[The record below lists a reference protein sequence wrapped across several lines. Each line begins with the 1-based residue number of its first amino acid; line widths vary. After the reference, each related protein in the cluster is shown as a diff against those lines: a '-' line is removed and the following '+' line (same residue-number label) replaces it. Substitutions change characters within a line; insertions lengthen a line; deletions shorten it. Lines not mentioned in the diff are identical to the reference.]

1 MILQKLEIHN
11 IASIEDAAID
21 FEAQPLADSEVFLI
35 TGKTGAGKSTL
46 LDAICLALYASTPRL
61 ENTSMQGEMRDNE
74 KDIKIKDPVQ
84 LMRRNTGEAFVRL
97 TFIGSNGVHYEAQW
111 SVARARNKVTGKI
124 QNKKWALRNLD
135 TDFTY
140 AKDKE
145 IREEIALAIGL
156 DFKQFCR
163 TTLLAQGEFTRFLN
177 SKDDEKAEILEKITG
192 VDAYSRIGAKIFE
205 QTVEKKKVWEDSQQK
220 IEGIQIL
227 NDEEIAQ
234 KNNQLQQLDEQSQQL
249 KNTLEKEQK
258 KLRWIQQEQ
267 DFRQRKEQAKEDLAH
282 VKAIA
287 ESDETQQQE
296 QTIALWNHTI
306 EARAKM
312 NEAASCAKTIL
323 QQEAQLQSLEQTFRQ
338 IQGAQSY
345 ELQQEQTIALS
356 IRNIDDY
363 LAQEA
368 SKVHLYENAQTLNTL
383 INSYL
388 KNKKDAEN
396 NLQYANQIKK
406 ELSTQYQPM
415 LEKSKTML
423 EECQKTYN
431 QQVINVQEA
440 EAELEQLH
448 LPQLR
453 QQQEALKTLLND
465 IQTAKNLLELLH
477 EEQNRHTLSQ
487 ENLVQLQ
494 NSIQEKE
501 KQLQVLKQESHDAE
515 IQKNALQ
522 LAYEKQRES
531 INKWA
536 KSIRMKLQIG
546 DTCPVCQQRIEATLP
561 HEDNIDALVI
571 EAEKLY
577 KDAEDKYNK
586 ILKDQNA
593 QDSDIKALKN
603 SLANEQ
609 KVFAK
614 CCESLAKATQKAQ
627 EAAKKIPE
635 GENGEAQT
643 RANLE
648 KVSAQIAEA
657 EAKEKEAKKLRTLK
671 DQKLQAYEQQRNEM
685 LAAQQ
690 KVDNAKHNIELFE
703 AQISLQTKDSEKA
716 QNDIQT
722 LIGEA
727 EKLSWK
733 NDWHTMLTEFG
744 KEVEEGA
751 SAYKMNTEKQ
761 QKLVADLKQFEEGNK
776 NLTAALDVIIK
787 LMPTWGTPSKEPL
800 VLKRIPKVLT
810 RASELQSQMTAAL
823 QQISAAKE
831 KEEDTKKWLKEFMEK
846 KQEMLKDFTEKEQ
859 EILLDENLLLQL
871 DTLQQSDIAEKTEA
885 INSIKQQLVSK
896 QTVWDELEK
905 AYQLHT
911 GEYEALFDEEEEM
924 TEKEK
929 MPIEEKMSEE
939 ESLDTRISTSIAS
952 LEAQLS
958 ELSNQRGGIIR
969 DLEIDRTNKA
979 KVGSLLQESAQ
990 KKADFEKWSRLNQLL
1005 GDATGNKFR
1014 RIAQSYVLASLIHS
1028 ANGYMRTL
1036 SDRYILKVVP
1046 GTFVIS
1052 LEDAYQ
1058 GYVSR
1063 AASTLSGGESFLV
1076 SLSLALALSDIG
1088 TQLSVDTLFI
1098 DEGFGT
1104 LSGEPLQHAVNTLR
1118 SLHSKSGRHVG
1129 IISHVEEL
1137 KERIPVQI
1145 RVNQE
1150 GNNSSSTIEIVG

>member
-1 MILQKLEIHN
+1 MILQQLQIHN
-11 IASIEDAAID
+11 IASIEDATID

-97 TFIGSNGVHYEAQW
+97 TFIGSNDVHYEAQW

-140 AKDKE
+140 TKDKE

-205 QTVEKKKVWEDSQQK
+205 QTVEKKKIWEDSQQK

-234 KNNQLQQLDEQSQQL
+234 KSNQLQQLDEQSQQI

-258 KLRWIQQEQ
+258 KLRWLQREQ

-282 VKAIA
+282 VKSIA

-356 IRNIDDY
+356 IKSIDDY

-368 SKVHLYENAQTLNTL
+368 PKVHLYENAQTLNTL
-383 INSYL
+383 IESFL
-388 KNKKDAEN
+388 KNKKDAAN

-406 ELSTQYQPM
+406 ELSTQYLPK

-431 QQVINVQEA
+431 QQVIKAQEA
-440 EAELEQLH
+440 ETELEHLH

-465 IQTAKNLLELLH
+465 IQAAKNLLELLH
-477 EEQNRHTLSQ
+477 EEQNRHVLSK

-501 KQLQVLKQESHDAE
+501 KQLQVLTQESHDAE
-515 IQKNALQ
+515 IRKNALQ

-546 DTCPVCQQRIEATLP
+546 DTCPVCQQRIENTLP
-561 HEDNIDALVI
+561 HEDNIDALVV

-577 KDAEDKYNK
+577 KDAENEYNK
-586 ILKDQNA
+586 ILTSQNA
-593 QDSDIKALKN
+593 LDADIKALKN

-635 GENGEAQT
+635 GENETQT
-643 RANLE
+643 LATLE

-657 EAKEKEAKKLRTLK
+657 EVKEKEAKKLRTLR
-671 DQKLQAYEQQRNEM
+671 DQKLQEYEVLRNEM
-685 LAAQQ
+685 LAVQQ
-690 KVDNAKHNIELFE
+690 KVNDTQHRIELVE

-744 KEVEEGA
+744 KEVEDGA
-751 SAYKMNTEKQ
+751 ITYKMNTEKQ
-761 QKLVADLKQFEEGNK
+761 QKLAAELKQFEEGNK
-776 NLTAALDVIIK
+776 NLAAVLDAIVK

-800 VLKRIPKVLT
+800 MLKRIPKVLT
-810 RASELQSQMTAAL
+810 RASELQSQITAAL
-823 QQISAAKE
+823 QQMNAAKE

-846 KQEMLKDFTEKEQ
+846 KQEMLKDFSDKEQ

-871 DTLQQSDIAEKTEA
+871 DTFQQCDIAEKTEA
-885 INSIKQQLVSK
+885 INRIKQQLVSK

-911 GEYEALFDEEEEM
+911 GEYEALFDED
-924 TEKEK
+924 EK
-929 MPIEEKMSEE
+929 MPIGEKMSEE

-958 ELSNQRGGIIR
+958 ELGNQRGGIIR
-969 DLEIDRTNKA
+969 DLEIDRSNKA

-1104 LSGEPLQHAVNTLR
+1104 LSGEPLQHAINTLR

>member
-1 MILQKLEIHN
+1 MILQKLQIHN
-11 IASIEDAAID
+11 IASIEDATID

-97 TFIGSNGVHYEAQW
+97 TFIGSNDVHYEAQW

-205 QTVEKKKVWEDSQQK
+205 QTVKKKKIWEDSQQK

-234 KNNQLQQLDEQSQQL
+234 KNNQLQQLDEQSQQI

-258 KLRWIQQEQ
+258 KLRWLQREQ

-356 IRNIDDY
+356 IKSIDDY

-368 SKVHLYENAQTLNTL
+368 PKVHLYENAQTLNTL
-383 INSYL
+383 IESFL
-388 KNKKDAEN
+388 KNKKDAAN

-406 ELSTQYQPM
+406 ELSTQYQPK
-415 LEKSKTML
+415 LENAKTML

-431 QQVINVQEA
+431 QQVIKAQEA
-440 EAELEQLH
+440 ETELEHLH

-465 IQTAKNLLELLH
+465 IQAAKNLLELLH
-477 EEQNRHTLSQ
+477 EEQNRHVLSK

-501 KQLQVLKQESHDAE
+501 KQLQVLTQESHDAE
-515 IQKNALQ
+515 IRKNALQ

-536 KSIRMKLQIG
+536 KSIRIKLQIG
-546 DTCPVCQQRIEATLP
+546 DTCPVCQQRIENTLP
-561 HEDNIDALVI
+561 HEDNIDALVV

-577 KDAEDKYNK
+577 KDAENEYNK
-586 ILKDQNA
+586 ILTSQNA
-593 QDSDIKALKN
+593 LDADIKALKN

-614 CCESLAKATQKAQ
+614 CSESLAKATQKAQ

-635 GENGEAQT
+635 GENETQT
-643 RANLE
+643 LATLE

-657 EAKEKEAKKLRTLK
+657 EVKEKEAKKLRTLR
-671 DQKLQAYEQQRNEM
+671 DQKLQEYEVLRNGM

-690 KVDNAKHNIELFE
+690 KVNDTQHRIELVE

-727 EKLSWK
+727 KKLSWK

-744 KEVEEGA
+744 KEVEDGA
-751 SAYKMNTEKQ
+751 ITYKMNTEKQ
-761 QKLVADLKQFEEGNK
+761 QKLAAELKQFEEGNK
-776 NLTAALDVIIK
+776 NLAAVLDAIVK

-800 VLKRIPKVLT
+800 MLKRIPKVLT

-823 QQISAAKE
+823 QQMNAAKE

-846 KQEMLKDFTEKEQ
+846 KQELLKDFSDKEQ

-871 DTLQQSDIAEKTEA
+871 DTFQQCDIAEKTEA
-885 INSIKQQLVSK
+885 INRIKQQLVSK

-911 GEYEALFDEEEEM
+911 GEYEALFDED
-924 TEKEK
+924 EK
-929 MPIEEKMSEE
+929 ISEE
-939 ESLDTRISTSIAS
+939 ESLDTRISTCIAS

-958 ELSNQRGGIIR
+958 ELGNQRGGIIR
-969 DLEIDRTNKA
+969 DLEIDRSNKA

>member
-11 IASIEDAAID
+11 IASIEDATID

-97 TFIGSNGVHYEAQW
+97 TFTGSNGVHYEAQW

-205 QTVEKKKVWEDSQQK
+205 QTVEKKKIWEDSQQK

-234 KNNQLQQLDEQSQQL
+234 KNNQLQQLDEQSQQI

-258 KLRWIQQEQ
+258 KLRWLQREQ

-282 VKAIA
+282 VKTIA

-323 QQEAQLQSLEQTFRQ
+323 QQENQLQSLEQTFRQ

-368 SKVHLYENAQTLNTL
+368 PKVNLYENAQALNTL

-406 ELSTQYQPM
+406 ELNTQYQPK
-415 LEKSKTML
+415 LEKAKTML

-453 QQQEALKTLLND
+453 QQQESLKTLLND

-477 EEQNRHTLSQ
+477 EEQNRHVLSQ

-501 KQLQVLKQESHDAE
+501 KLLLVLKQESHDAE
-515 IQKNALQ
+515 IRKNALQ

-536 KSIRMKLQIG
+536 KSIRIKLQIG
-546 DTCPVCQQRIEATLP
+546 DTCPVCQQRIESTLP
-561 HEDNIDALVI
+561 HEDNIDALVV

-577 KDAEDKYNK
+577 KDAENEYNK
-586 ILKDQNA
+586 ILTSQNA
-593 QDSDIKALKN
+593 IDSDIKALKN

-635 GENGEAQT
+635 GENETQT
-643 RANLE
+643 LATLE

-657 EAKEKEAKKLRTLK
+657 EVKEKEAKKLRTLR
-671 DQKLQAYEQQRNEM
+671 DQKLQEYEVLRNGM

-690 KVDNAKHNIELFE
+690 KVNDTQHRIELVE

-744 KEVEEGA
+744 KEVEDGA
-751 SAYKMNTEKQ
+751 ITYKMNTEKQ
-761 QKLVADLKQFEEGNK
+761 QKLAAELKQFEEGNK
-776 NLTAALDVIIK
+776 NLAAVLDAIVK

-800 VLKRIPKVLT
+800 MLKRIPKVLT
-810 RASELQSQMTAAL
+810 RASELQSQITAAL
-823 QQISAAKE
+823 QQMNAAKE

-846 KQEMLKDFTEKEQ
+846 KQEMLKDFSDKEQ

-871 DTLQQSDIAEKTEA
+871 DTFQQCDIAEKTEA
-885 INSIKQQLVSK
+885 INRIKQQLVSK

-911 GEYEALFDEEEEM
+911 GEYEALFDED
-924 TEKEK
+924 EK
-929 MPIEEKMSEE
+929 MPIGEKMSEE

-952 LEAQLS
+952 LEAQIS
-958 ELSNQRGGIIR
+958 ELGNQRGGIIR
-969 DLEIDRTNKA
+969 DLEIDRSNKA

>member
-1 MILQKLEIHN
+1 MILQQLQIHN
-11 IASIEDAAID
+11 IASIEDATID

-97 TFIGSNGVHYEAQW
+97 TFTGSNGVHYEAQW

-140 AKDKE
+140 TKDKE

-205 QTVEKKKVWEDSQQK
+205 QTVEKKKIWEDSQQK

-234 KNNQLQQLDEQSQQL
+234 KSNQLQQLDEQSQQI

-258 KLRWIQQEQ
+258 KLRWLQREQ

-282 VKAIA
+282 VKSIA

-356 IRNIDDY
+356 IRNIDDN

-368 SKVHLYENAQTLNTL
+368 PKVNLYENAQTLNTL

-406 ELSTQYQPM
+406 ELSTQYQPK
-415 LEKSKTML
+415 LENAKTML

-431 QQVINVQEA
+431 QQVIKAQEA
-440 EAELEQLH
+440 ETELEHLH

-465 IQTAKNLLELLH
+465 IQAAKNLLELLH
-477 EEQNRHTLSQ
+477 EEQNRHVLSK

-501 KQLQVLKQESHDAE
+501 KQLLVLKQESHDAE
-515 IQKNALQ
+515 IRKNALQ

-546 DTCPVCQQRIEATLP
+546 DTCPVCQQRIENTLP
-561 HEDNIDALVI
+561 HEDNIDALVV

-577 KDAEDKYNK
+577 KDAENEYNK
-586 ILKDQNA
+586 ILTSQNA
-593 QDSDIKALKN
+593 LDADIKALKN

-614 CCESLAKATQKAQ
+614 CSESLAKATQKAQ

-635 GENGEAQT
+635 GENETQT
-643 RANLE
+643 LATLE

-657 EAKEKEAKKLRTLK
+657 EAKEKEAKKLRTLR
-671 DQKLQAYEQQRNEM
+671 DQKLQEYEVQRNGM

-690 KVDNAKHNIELFE
+690 KVDDTQHRIEVIE
-703 AQISLQTKDSEKA
+703 AQISLQNKTSEKA
-716 QNDIQT
+716 LQDIHL

-727 EKLSWK
+727 GNLSWQ

-744 KEVEEGA
+744 KEVEDGA
-751 SAYKMNTEKQ
+751 ITYKMNTENQ
-761 QKLVADLKQFEEGNK
+761 QKLAAELKQFEEGNK
-776 NLTAALDVIIK
+776 NLAAALDAIIK

-800 VLKRIPKVLT
+800 MLKRIPKVLT
-810 RASELQSQMTAAL
+810 RASELQSQITAAL
-823 QQISAAKE
+823 QQMNAAKE

-846 KQEMLKDFTEKEQ
+846 KQEMLKDFSDKEQ
-859 EILLDENLLLQL
+859 ETLLDENLLLQL
-871 DTLQQSDIAEKTEA
+871 DTFQQCDIAEKTEA
-885 INSIKQQLVSK
+885 INRIKQQLVSK

-911 GEYEALFDEEEEM
+911 GEYEALFDEEE
-924 TEKEK
+924 K
-929 MPIEEKMSEE
+929 MPIGEKMSEE

-958 ELSNQRGGIIR
+958 ELGNQRGGIIR
-969 DLEIDRTNKA
+969 DLEIDRSNKA

-1104 LSGEPLQHAVNTLR
+1104 LSGEPLQHAINTLR

-1150 GNNSSSTIEIVG
+1150 GNNSSSNIEIVG

>member
-11 IASIEDAAID
+11 IASIEDATID

-205 QTVEKKKVWEDSQQK
+205 QTVEKKKIWEDSQQK

-258 KLRWIQQEQ
+258 KLRWIQQEK

-356 IRNIDDY
+356 IRNIDDN

-368 SKVHLYENAQTLNTL
+368 PKVNLYENAQTLNTL

-406 ELSTQYQPM
+406 ELSTQYQPK
-415 LEKSKTML
+415 LENAKTML

-431 QQVINVQEA
+431 QQVIKAQEA
-440 EAELEQLH
+440 ETELEHLH
-448 LPQLR
+448 LPQLS

-465 IQTAKNLLELLH
+465 IQAAKNLLELLH
-477 EEQNRHTLSQ
+477 EEQNRHVLSK

-501 KQLQVLKQESHDAE
+501 KQLQVLTQESHDAE

-536 KSIRMKLQIG
+536 KSIRIKLQIG
-546 DTCPVCQQRIEATLP
+546 DTCPVCQQRIENTLP
-561 HEDNIDALVI
+561 HEDNIDALVV

-577 KDAEDKYNK
+577 KDAENEYNK
-586 ILKDQNA
+586 ILTSQNA
-593 QDSDIKALKN
+593 LDADIKALKN

-635 GENGEAQT
+635 GENETQT
-643 RANLE
+643 LATLE

-657 EAKEKEAKKLRTLK
+657 EVKEKEAKKLRTLR
-671 DQKLQAYEQQRNEM
+671 DQKLQEYEVLRNEM
-685 LAAQQ
+685 LAVQQ
-690 KVDNAKHNIELFE
+690 KVNDTQHRIELVE

-744 KEVEEGA
+744 KEVEDGA
-751 SAYKMNTEKQ
+751 ITYKMNTEKQ
-761 QKLVADLKQFEEGNK
+761 QKLAAELKQFEEGNK
-776 NLTAALDVIIK
+776 NLAAVLDAIVK

-800 VLKRIPKVLT
+800 MLKRIPKVLT
-810 RASELQSQMTAAL
+810 RASELQSQITAAL
-823 QQISAAKE
+823 QQMNAAKE

-846 KQEMLKDFTEKEQ
+846 KQEMLKDFSDKEQ

-871 DTLQQSDIAEKTEA
+871 DTFQQCDIAEKTEA
-885 INSIKQQLVSK
+885 INRIKQQLVSK

-911 GEYEALFDEEEEM
+911 GEYEALFDED
-924 TEKEK
+924 EK
-929 MPIEEKMSEE
+929 MPIGEKMSEE

-958 ELSNQRGGIIR
+958 ELGNQRGGIIR
-969 DLEIDRTNKA
+969 DLEIDRSNKA

-1088 TQLSVDTLFI
+1088 PQLSVDTLFI

-1104 LSGEPLQHAVNTLR
+1104 LSGEPLQHAINTLR

>member
-11 IASIEDAAID
+11 IASIEDATID

-97 TFIGSNGVHYEAQW
+97 TFTGSNGVHYEAQW

-205 QTVEKKKVWEDSQQK
+205 QTVEKKKIWEDSQQK

-234 KNNQLQQLDEQSQQL
+234 KSNQLQQLDEQSQQI

-258 KLRWIQQEQ
+258 KLRWLQQEQ

-323 QQEAQLQSLEQTFRQ
+323 QQEAQLQSLKQTFRQ

-356 IRNIDDY
+356 IKKIDDY

-368 SKVHLYENAQTLNTL
+368 PKVHLYENAQTLNTL
-383 INSYL
+383 IESFL
-388 KNKKDAEN
+388 KNKKDAAN

-406 ELSTQYQPM
+406 ELSTQYLPK
-415 LEKSKTML
+415 LENAKTML

-453 QQQEALKTLLND
+453 QQQESLKTLLND

-477 EEQNRHTLSQ
+477 EEQNRHVLSK

-501 KQLQVLKQESHDAE
+501 KQLQVLTQESHDAE
-515 IQKNALQ
+515 IRKNALQ

-536 KSIRMKLQIG
+536 KSIRIKLQIG
-546 DTCPVCQQRIEATLP
+546 DTCPVCQQRIESTLP

-577 KDAEDKYNK
+577 KDAENEYNK
-586 ILKDQNA
+586 ILTSQNA
-593 QDSDIKALKN
+593 IDSDIKALKN

-635 GENGEAQT
+635 GENETQT
-643 RANLE
+643 LATLE

-657 EAKEKEAKKLRTLK
+657 EVKEKEAKKLRTLR
-671 DQKLQAYEQQRNEM
+671 DQKLQEYEVLRNGM

-690 KVDNAKHNIELFE
+690 KVNDTQHRIELVE

-744 KEVEEGA
+744 KEVEDGA
-751 SAYKMNTEKQ
+751 ITYKMNTEKQ
-761 QKLVADLKQFEEGNK
+761 QKLAAELKQFEEGNK
-776 NLTAALDVIIK
+776 NLAAVQDAIVK

-800 VLKRIPKVLT
+800 MLKRIPKVLT
-810 RASELQSQMTAAL
+810 RASELQSQITAAL
-823 QQISAAKE
+823 QQMNAAKE

-846 KQEMLKDFTEKEQ
+846 KQEMLKDFSDKEQ

-871 DTLQQSDIAEKTEA
+871 DTLQQCDIAEKTEA
-885 INSIKQQLVSK
+885 INRIKQQLVSK

-911 GEYEALFDEEEEM
+911 GEYEALFDED
-924 TEKEK
+924 EK
-929 MPIEEKMSEE
+929 ISEE

-958 ELSNQRGGIIR
+958 ELGNQRGGIIR
-969 DLEIDRTNKA
+969 DLEIDRSNKT

>member
-1 MILQKLEIHN
+1 MILQQLQIHN
-11 IASIEDAAID
+11 IASIEDATID

-97 TFIGSNGVHYEAQW
+97 TFIGSNDVHYEAQW

-205 QTVEKKKVWEDSQQK
+205 QTVEKKKIWEDSQQK

-249 KNTLEKEQK
+249 KTTLEKEQK
-258 KLRWIQQEQ
+258 KLRWLQQEQ

-323 QQEAQLQSLEQTFRQ
+323 QQEAQLQSLKQTFRQ

-356 IRNIDDY
+356 IKNIDDY

-368 SKVHLYENAQTLNTL
+368 PKVHIYENAQTLNTL

-423 EECQKTYN
+423 EACQKAYN

-465 IQTAKNLLELLH
+465 IQKAKNLLELLH
-477 EEQNRHTLSQ
+477 EEQNRHVLSK

-494 NSIQEKE
+494 NSILEKE
-501 KQLQVLKQESHDAE
+501 KQLQVLTQESHDAE
-515 IQKNALQ
+515 IRKNALQ

-577 KDAEDKYNK
+577 KDAEIEYNQK
-586 ILKDQNA
+586 IANQNA
-593 QDSDIKALKN
+593 LDSDIKALKN

-614 CCESLAKATQKAQ
+614 CCESLAKATPKAQ

-635 GENGEAQT
+635 GENETQT
-643 RANLE
+643 LATLE

-657 EAKEKEAKKLRTLK
+657 EVKEKEAKKLRTLR
-671 DQKLQAYEQQRNEM
+671 DQKLQEYEVLRNGM

-690 KVDNAKHNIELFE
+690 KVNDTQHRIELVE

-744 KEVEEGA
+744 KEVEDGA
-751 SAYKMNTEKQ
+751 ITYKMNTEKQ
-761 QKLVADLKQFEEGNK
+761 QKLVAELKQFEEGNK
-776 NLTAALDVIIK
+776 NLAAVLDAIVK

-800 VLKRIPKVLT
+800 MLKRIPKVLT
-810 RASELQSQMTAAL
+810 RASELQSQITAAL
-823 QQISAAKE
+823 QQMNAAKE

-846 KQEMLKDFTEKEQ
+846 KQEMLKDFSDKEQ

-885 INSIKQQLVSK
+885 INRIKQQLVSK

-924 TEKEK
+924 TE
-929 MPIEEKMSEE
+929 E
-939 ESLDTRISTSIAS
+939 ESLDTRISTCIAS

-958 ELSNQRGGIIR
+958 ELGNQRGGIIR
-969 DLEIDRTNKA
+969 DQEIDRSNKA

-1104 LSGEPLQHAVNTLR
+1104 LSGEPLQHAINTLR

>member
-1 MILQKLEIHN
+1 MILQQLQIHN
-11 IASIEDAAID
+11 IASIEDATID

-97 TFIGSNGVHYEAQW
+97 TFTGSNGVHYEAQW

-140 AKDKE
+140 TKDKE

-192 VDAYSRIGAKIFE
+192 VDAYSRIGAKIFG
-205 QTVEKKKVWEDSQQK
+205 QTVEKKKIWEDSQQK

-234 KNNQLQQLDEQSQQL
+234 KNNQLQQLDEQSQQI
-249 KNTLEKEQK
+249 KNTLEKEQE
-258 KLRWIQQEQ
+258 KLRWLQQEQ
-267 DFRQRKEQAKEDLAH
+267 DIRQRKEQAKEDLAH

-356 IRNIDDY
+356 IKKIDDY

-368 SKVHLYENAQTLNTL
+368 PKVHLYENAQTLNTL
-383 INSYL
+383 IESFL
-388 KNKKDAEN
+388 KNKKDAAN

-406 ELSTQYQPM
+406 ELNTQYQPK
-415 LEKSKTML
+415 LENTKTML

-453 QQQEALKTLLND
+453 QQQESLKTLLND
-465 IQTAKNLLELLH
+465 IQTVKNLLELLH
-477 EEQNRHTLSQ
+477 EEQNRHVLSQ

-501 KQLQVLKQESHDAE
+501 KLLLVLKQESHDAE
-515 IQKNALQ
+515 IRKNALQ

-546 DTCPVCQQRIEATLP
+546 DTCPVCQQRIENTLP
-561 HEDNIDALVI
+561 HEDNIDALVV

-577 KDAEDKYNK
+577 KDAENEYNK
-586 ILKDQNA
+586 ILTSQNA
-593 QDSDIKALKN
+593 LDADIKALKN

-614 CCESLAKATQKAQ
+614 CSESLAKATQKAQ

-635 GENGEAQT
+635 GENETQT
-643 RANLE
+643 LATLE

-657 EAKEKEAKKLRTLK
+657 EVKEKEAKKLRTLR
-671 DQKLQAYEQQRNEM
+671 DQKLQEYEVLRNGM

-690 KVDNAKHNIELFE
+690 KVNDTQHRIELVE

-744 KEVEEGA
+744 KEVEDGA
-751 SAYKMNTEKQ
+751 ITYKMNTEKQ
-761 QKLVADLKQFEEGNK
+761 QKLAAELKQFEEGNK
-776 NLTAALDVIIK
+776 NLAAVLDAIVK

-810 RASELQSQMTAAL
+810 RASELQSQITAAL

-846 KQEMLKDFTEKEQ
+846 KLEVLKEFSEKEQ

-871 DTLQQSDIAEKTEA
+871 DTLQQCDIAEKTEA

-924 TEKEK
+924 TE
-929 MPIEEKMSEE
+929 EEEMSEE
-939 ESLDTRISTSIAS
+939 ESLDTRISTCIAS

-958 ELSNQRGGIIR
+958 ELGNQRGGIIR
-969 DLEIDRTNKA
+969 DLEIDRSNKA

>member
-11 IASIEDAAID
+11 IASIEDATID

-205 QTVEKKKVWEDSQQK
+205 QTVEKKKIWEDSQQK

-249 KNTLEKEQK
+249 KSTLEKEQK

-312 NEAASCAKTIL
+312 NETASCAKTIL

-368 SKVHLYENAQTLNTL
+368 PKVNLYENAQTLNTL

-406 ELSTQYQPM
+406 ELNTQYQPK
-415 LEKSKTML
+415 LEKAKTML

-453 QQQEALKTLLND
+453 QQQESLKTLLND

-477 EEQNRHTLSQ
+477 EEQNRHVLSQ

-501 KQLQVLKQESHDAE
+501 KQLQVLTQESHDAE
-515 IQKNALQ
+515 IRKNALQ

-546 DTCPVCQQRIEATLP
+546 DTCPVCQQRIESTLP

-577 KDAEDKYNK
+577 KDAENEYNK
-586 ILKDQNA
+586 ILTSQNA
-593 QDSDIKALKN
+593 LDADIKALKN

-635 GENGEAQT
+635 GENETQT
-643 RANLE
+643 LATLE

-657 EAKEKEAKKLRTLK
+657 EVKEKEAKKLRTLR
-671 DQKLQAYEQQRNEM
+671 DQKLQEYEVQRNGM

-690 KVDNAKHNIELFE
+690 KVDDTQHRIELVE

-744 KEVEEGA
+744 KEVEDGA
-751 SAYKMNTEKQ
+751 ITYKMNTEKQ
-761 QKLVADLKQFEEGNK
+761 QKLVAELKQFEEGNK
-776 NLTAALDVIIK
+776 NLAAVLDAIVK

-800 VLKRIPKVLT
+800 MLKRIPKVLT
-810 RASELQSQMTAAL
+810 RASELHSQITAAL
-823 QQISAAKE
+823 QQMNAAKE

-846 KQEMLKDFTEKEQ
+846 KQEMLKDFSDKEQ

-871 DTLQQSDIAEKTEA
+871 DTLQQCDIAEKTEA
-885 INSIKQQLVSK
+885 INRIKQQLVSK

-911 GEYEALFDEEEEM
+911 GEYEALFDED
-924 TEKEK
+924 EK
-929 MPIEEKMSEE
+929 MPIGEKMSEE
-939 ESLDTRISTSIAS
+939 ESLDTRISTCIAS

-958 ELSNQRGGIIR
+958 ELGNQRGGIIR
-969 DLEIDRTNKA
+969 DLEIDRSNKA

>member
-11 IASIEDAAID
+11 IASIKDATID

-97 TFIGSNGVHYEAQW
+97 TFIGSNDVHYEAQW

-205 QTVEKKKVWEDSQQK
+205 QTVEKKKIWEDSQQK

-234 KNNQLQQLDEQSQQL
+234 KNNQLQQLDEQSQQI

-258 KLRWIQQEQ
+258 KLRWLQREQ

-282 VKAIA
+282 VKSIA

-356 IRNIDDY
+356 IRNIDDN

-368 SKVHLYENAQTLNTL
+368 PKVNLYENAQTLNTL

-406 ELSTQYQPM
+406 ELSTQYQPK
-415 LEKSKTML
+415 LENAKTML

-431 QQVINVQEA
+431 QQVIKAQEA
-440 EAELEQLH
+440 ETELEHLH

-465 IQTAKNLLELLH
+465 IQAAKNLLELLH
-477 EEQNRHTLSQ
+477 EEQNRHVLSK

-501 KQLQVLKQESHDAE
+501 KQLLVLKQESHDAE
-515 IQKNALQ
+515 IRKNALQ

-546 DTCPVCQQRIEATLP
+546 DTCPVCQQRIENTLP
-561 HEDNIDALVI
+561 HEDNIDALVV

-577 KDAEDKYNK
+577 KDAENEYNK
-586 ILKDQNA
+586 ILTSQNA
-593 QDSDIKALKN
+593 LDADIKALKN

-614 CCESLAKATQKAQ
+614 CSESLAKATQKAQ

-635 GENGEAQT
+635 GENETQT
-643 RANLE
+643 LATLE

-657 EAKEKEAKKLRTLK
+657 EAKEKEAKKLRTLR
-671 DQKLQAYEQQRNEM
+671 DQKLQEYEVQRNGM

-690 KVDNAKHNIELFE
+690 KVDDTQHRIEVIE
-703 AQISLQTKDSEKA
+703 AQISLQNKTSEKA
-716 QNDIQT
+716 LQDIHL

-727 EKLSWK
+727 GNLSWQ

-744 KEVEEGA
+744 KEVEDGA
-751 SAYKMNTEKQ
+751 ITYKMNTENQ
-761 QKLVADLKQFEEGNK
+761 QKLAAELKQFEEGNK
-776 NLTAALDVIIK
+776 NLAAALDAIIK

-800 VLKRIPKVLT
+800 MLKRIPKVLT
-810 RASELQSQMTAAL
+810 RASELQSQITAAL
-823 QQISAAKE
+823 QQMNAAKE

-846 KQEMLKDFTEKEQ
+846 KQEMLKDFSDKEQ

-871 DTLQQSDIAEKTEA
+871 DTFQQCDIAEKTEA
-885 INSIKQQLVSK
+885 INRIKQQLVSK

-911 GEYEALFDEEEEM
+911 GEYEALFDEEE
-924 TEKEK
+924 K
-929 MPIEEKMSEE
+929 MPIGEKMSEE

-958 ELSNQRGGIIR
+958 ELGNQRGGIIR
-969 DLEIDRTNKA
+969 DLEIDRSNKA

-1104 LSGEPLQHAVNTLR
+1104 LSGEPLQHAINTLR

-1150 GNNSSSTIEIVG
+1150 GNNSSSNIEIVG

>member
-1 MILQKLEIHN
+1 MILQQLQIHN
-11 IASIEDAAID
+11 IASIEDATID

-61 ENTSMQGEMRDNE
+61 ENTSMQGEMQDNE

-97 TFIGSNGVHYEAQW
+97 TFTGSNGVHYEAQW

-140 AKDKE
+140 TKDKE

-205 QTVEKKKVWEDSQQK
+205 QTVEKKKIWEDSQQK

-227 NDEEIAQ
+227 NDEKIAQ

-249 KNTLEKEQK
+249 KTTLEKVQK
-258 KLRWIQQEQ
+258 KLRWLQQEQ
-267 DFRQRKEQAKEDLAH
+267 DIRQRKEQAKEDLAH

-323 QQEAQLQSLEQTFRQ
+323 QQEKQLQSLEQTFRQ

-356 IRNIDDY
+356 IKKIDDY

-368 SKVHLYENAQTLNTL
+368 PKVHLYENAQTLNTL
-383 INSYL
+383 IESFL
-388 KNKKDAEN
+388 KNKKDAAN

-406 ELSTQYQPM
+406 ELNTQYQPK
-415 LEKSKTML
+415 LENTKTML

-431 QQVINVQEA
+431 QQVIKAQEA
-440 EAELEQLH
+440 ETELEQLY

-453 QQQEALKTLLND
+453 QQQESLKTLLND

-477 EEQNRHTLSQ
+477 EEQNRHVLSQ

-501 KQLQVLKQESHDAE
+501 KQLQVLTQESHDAE
-515 IQKNALQ
+515 IRKNALQ

-536 KSIRMKLQIG
+536 KSIRIKLQIG
-546 DTCPVCQQRIEATLP
+546 DTCPVCQQRIESTLP

-577 KDAEDKYNK
+577 KDAEIEYNQK
-586 ILKDQNA
+586 IASQNA
-593 QDSDIKALKN
+593 IDSDIKALKN

-614 CCESLAKATQKAQ
+614 CSESLAKATQKAQ

-635 GENGEAQT
+635 GENETQT
-643 RANLE
+643 LATLE

-657 EAKEKEAKKLRTLK
+657 EVKEKEAKKLRTLR
-671 DQKLQAYEQQRNEM
+671 DQKLQEYEVLRNGM

-690 KVDNAKHNIELFE
+690 KVNDTQHRIELVE

-744 KEVEEGA
+744 KEVEDGA
-751 SAYKMNTEKQ
+751 ITYKMNTEKQ
-761 QKLVADLKQFEEGNK
+761 QKLAAELKQFEEGNK
-776 NLTAALDVIIK
+776 NLAAVLDAIVK

-800 VLKRIPKVLT
+800 MLKRIPKVLT
-810 RASELQSQMTAAL
+810 RASELQSQITAAL
-823 QQISAAKE
+823 QQMNAAKE

-846 KQEMLKDFTEKEQ
+846 KQEMLKDFSDKEQ
-859 EILLDENLLLQL
+859 EILLDENLLKQL

-885 INSIKQQLVSK
+885 INRINQQLVSK

-911 GEYEALFDEEEEM
+911 GEYEALFDED
-924 TEKEK
+924 EK
-929 MPIEEKMSEE
+929 ISEE

-952 LEAQLS
+952 LETQLS
-958 ELSNQRGGIIR
+958 ELGNQRGGIIR
-969 DLEIDRTNKA
+969 DLEIDRSNKA

>member
-1 MILQKLEIHN
+1 MILQQLQIHN
-11 IASIEDAAID
+11 IASIEDATID

-97 TFIGSNGVHYEAQW
+97 TFIGSNDVHYEAQW

-205 QTVEKKKVWEDSQQK
+205 QTVEKKKIWEDSQQK

-234 KNNQLQQLDEQSQQL
+234 KNNQLQQLDEQSQQI

-258 KLRWIQQEQ
+258 KLRWLQQEQ
-267 DFRQRKEQAKEDLAH
+267 DIRQRKEQAKGDLAH

-356 IRNIDDY
+356 IKKIDDN

-368 SKVHLYENAQTLNTL
+368 PKVHLYENAQTLNTL
-383 INSYL
+383 IESFL
-388 KNKKDAEN
+388 KNKKDAAN

-406 ELSTQYQPM
+406 ELNTQYQLK

-423 EECQKTYN
+423 EECQKAYN

-453 QQQEALKTLLND
+453 QQQELLKTLLND
-465 IQTAKNLLELLH
+465 IQAAKDLLELLH
-477 EEQNRHTLSQ
+477 EEQNRHVLSK

-501 KQLQVLKQESHDAE
+501 KLLLVLKQESHDAE
-515 IQKNALQ
+515 IRKNALQ

-536 KSIRMKLQIG
+536 KSIRIKLQIG
-546 DTCPVCQQRIEATLP
+546 DTCPVCQQRIENTLP
-561 HEDNIDALVI
+561 HEDNIDALVV

-577 KDAEDKYNK
+577 KDAENEYNK
-586 ILKDQNA
+586 ILTSQNA
-593 QDSDIKALKN
+593 IDSDIKALKN

-635 GENGEAQT
+635 GENETQT
-643 RANLE
+643 LATLE

-657 EAKEKEAKKLRTLK
+657 EVKEKEAKKLRTLR
-671 DQKLQAYEQQRNEM
+671 DQKLQEYEVLRNGM

-690 KVDNAKHNIELFE
+690 KVNDTQHRIELVE

-744 KEVEEGA
+744 KEVEDGA
-751 SAYKMNTEKQ
+751 ITYKMNTEKQ
-761 QKLVADLKQFEEGNK
+761 QKLVAELKQFEEGNK
-776 NLTAALDVIIK
+776 NLAAALDAIIK

-800 VLKRIPKVLT
+800 MLKRIPKVLT
-810 RASELQSQMTAAL
+810 RASELQSQITAAL
-823 QQISAAKE
+823 QQMNAAKE

-846 KQEMLKDFTEKEQ
+846 KQEMLKDFSDKEQ

-871 DTLQQSDIAEKTEA
+871 DTFQQCDIAEKTEA
-885 INSIKQQLVSK
+885 INRIKQQLVSK

-911 GEYEALFDEEEEM
+911 GEYEALFDED
-924 TEKEK
+924 EK
-929 MPIEEKMSEE
+929 ISEE

-958 ELSNQRGGIIR
+958 ELGNQRGGIIR
-969 DLEIDRTNKA
+969 DLEIDRSNKA

-1104 LSGEPLQHAVNTLR
+1104 LSGEPLQHAINTLR

>member
-1 MILQKLEIHN
+1 MILQQLQIHN
-11 IASIEDAAID
+11 IASIEDATID

-97 TFIGSNGVHYEAQW
+97 TFTGSNDVHYEAQW

-140 AKDKE
+140 TKDKE

-205 QTVEKKKVWEDSQQK
+205 QTVEKKKIWEDSQQK

-249 KNTLEKEQK
+249 KTTLEKEQK
-258 KLRWIQQEQ
+258 KLRWLQQEQ

-323 QQEAQLQSLEQTFRQ
+323 QQEAQLQSLEQIFRQ

-356 IRNIDDY
+356 IKNIDDY

-368 SKVHLYENAQTLNTL
+368 PKVHIYENAQTLNTL

-423 EECQKTYN
+423 EACQKAYN

-465 IQTAKNLLELLH
+465 IQKAKNLLELLH
-477 EEQNRHTLSQ
+477 EEQNRHVLSK

-494 NSIQEKE
+494 NSILEKE
-501 KQLQVLKQESHDAE
+501 KQLQVLTQESHDAE
-515 IQKNALQ
+515 IRKNALQ

-577 KDAEDKYNK
+577 KDAEIEYNQK
-586 ILKDQNA
+586 IANQNA
-593 QDSDIKALKN
+593 LDSDIKALKN

-635 GENGEAQT
+635 GENETQT
-643 RANLE
+643 LATLE

-657 EAKEKEAKKLRTLK
+657 EVKEKEAKKLRTLR
-671 DQKLQAYEQQRNEM
+671 DQKLQEYEVLRNGM

-690 KVDNAKHNIELFE
+690 KVNDTQHRIELVE

-744 KEVEEGA
+744 KEVEDGA
-751 SAYKMNTEKQ
+751 ITYKMNTEKQ
-761 QKLVADLKQFEEGNK
+761 QKLAAELKQFEEGNK
-776 NLTAALDVIIK
+776 NLAAVLDAIVK

-810 RASELQSQMTAAL
+810 RASELQSQITAAL

-846 KQEMLKDFTEKEQ
+846 KLEVLKEFSEKEQ

-871 DTLQQSDIAEKTEA
+871 DTLQQCDIAEKTEA

-924 TEKEK
+924 TE
-929 MPIEEKMSEE
+929 EEEMSEE
-939 ESLDTRISTSIAS
+939 ESLDTRISTCIAS

-958 ELSNQRGGIIR
+958 ELGNQRGGIIR
-969 DLEIDRTNKA
+969 DLEIDRSNKA

>member
-1 MILQKLEIHN
+1 MILQQLQIHN
-11 IASIEDAAID
+11 IASIEDATID

-205 QTVEKKKVWEDSQQK
+205 QTVEKKKIWEDSQQK

-234 KNNQLQQLDEQSQQL
+234 KNNQLQQLDEQSQQI

-258 KLRWIQQEQ
+258 KLRWLQREQ

-282 VKAIA
+282 VKSIA

-356 IRNIDDY
+356 IRNIDDN

-368 SKVHLYENAQTLNTL
+368 PKVNLYENAQTLNTL

-406 ELSTQYQPM
+406 ELSTQYQPK
-415 LEKSKTML
+415 LENAKTML

-431 QQVINVQEA
+431 QQVIKAQEA
-440 EAELEQLH
+440 ETELEHLH

-453 QQQEALKTLLND
+453 QQQESLKTLLND
-465 IQTAKNLLELLH
+465 IQAAKDLLELLH
-477 EEQNRHTLSQ
+477 EEQNRHVLSK

-501 KQLQVLKQESHDAE
+501 KLLLVLKQESHDAE
-515 IQKNALQ
+515 IRKNALQ

-546 DTCPVCQQRIEATLP
+546 DTCPVCQQRIENTLP
-561 HEDNIDALVI
+561 HEDNIDALVV

-577 KDAEDKYNK
+577 KDAENEYNK
-586 ILKDQNA
+586 ILTSQNA
-593 QDSDIKALKN
+593 LDADIKALKN

-614 CCESLAKATQKAQ
+614 CSESLAKATQKAQ

-635 GENGEAQT
+635 GENETQT
-643 RANLE
+643 LATLE

-657 EAKEKEAKKLRTLK
+657 EAKEKEAKKLRTLR
-671 DQKLQAYEQQRNEM
+671 DQKLQEYEVQRNGM

-690 KVDNAKHNIELFE
+690 KVDDTQHRIEVIE
-703 AQISLQTKDSEKA
+703 AQISLQNKTSEKA
-716 QNDIQT
+716 LQDIHL

-727 EKLSWK
+727 GNLSWQ

-744 KEVEEGA
+744 KEVEDGA
-751 SAYKMNTEKQ
+751 ITYKMNTEKQ
-761 QKLVADLKQFEEGNK
+761 QKLVAELKQFEEGNK
-776 NLTAALDVIIK
+776 NLAAALDAIIK
-787 LMPTWGTPSKEPL
+787 LIPTWGTPSKEPL
-800 VLKRIPKVLT
+800 MLKRIPKVLT
-810 RASELQSQMTAAL
+810 RASELQSQITAAL
-823 QQISAAKE
+823 QQMNAAKE

-846 KQEMLKDFTEKEQ
+846 KQEMLKDFSDKEQ

-871 DTLQQSDIAEKTEA
+871 DTLQQCDIAEKAEA
-885 INSIKQQLVSK
+885 INRIKQQLVSK

-911 GEYEALFDEEEEM
+911 GEYEALFDED
-924 TEKEK
+924 EK
-929 MPIEEKMSEE
+929 ISEE

-958 ELSNQRGGIIR
+958 ELGNQRGGIIR
-969 DLEIDRTNKA
+969 DLEVDRTNKA

-1104 LSGEPLQHAVNTLR
+1104 LSGEPLQHAINTLR

>member
-306 EARAKM
+306 KARTKM

-363 LAQEA
+363 LAQETP
-368 SKVHLYENAQTLNTL
+368 KVHLYENAQTLNTL
-383 INSYL
+383 IVSYL

-431 QQVINVQEA
+431 QQVIKVQEA

-465 IQTAKNLLELLH
+465 IQAAKNLLEFLH
-477 EEQNRHTLSQ
+477 EEQNRHVLSQ

-501 KQLQVLKQESHDAE
+501 KQLQVLKQESHDTE
-515 IQKNALQ
+515 IQKNTLQ

-586 ILKDQNA
+586 TLKEQNA
-593 QDSDIKALKN
+593 LDSDIKALKN

-657 EAKEKEAKKLRTLK
+657 EAKEKEAKKLRALR

-703 AQISLQTKDSEKA
+703 AQISLQTKDCEKA

-727 EKLSWK
+727 GNLSWQ

-744 KEVEEGA
+744 KEVEDGA
-751 SAYKMNTEKQ
+751 ITYKENTEKQ

-776 NLTAALDVIIK
+776 NLAAVLDAIVK

-810 RASELQSQMTAAL
+810 RASELQSQITAAL

-831 KEEDTKKWLKEFMEK
+831 KEEETQKWLKEFMEK
-846 KQEMLKDFTEKEQ
+846 KQEMLKKSTEEEQ

-871 DTLQQSDIAEKTEA
+871 DAFQQSDIAEKTEA
-885 INSIKQQLVSK
+885 INRIKQQLVSK

-911 GEYEALFDEEEEM
+911 GEYEALFDEEEDIPE
-924 TEKEK
+924 EEK
-929 MPIEEKMSEE
+929 MPIEEEMSEE

>member
-1 MILQKLEIHN
+1 MILQKLQIHN
-11 IASIEDAAID
+11 IASIEDATID

-97 TFIGSNGVHYEAQW
+97 TFIGSNDVHYEAQW

-140 AKDKE
+140 TKDKE

-205 QTVEKKKVWEDSQQK
+205 QTVEKKKIWEDSQQK

-249 KNTLEKEQK
+249 KNALEKEQK
-258 KLRWIQQEQ
+258 KLRWLQQEQ
-267 DFRQRKEQAKEDLAH
+267 DIRQRKEQAKEDLAH

-306 EARAKM
+306 EARTKM

-323 QQEAQLQSLEQTFRQ
+323 QQENQLQSLEQIFRQ

-356 IRNIDDY
+356 IKSIDDY

-368 SKVHLYENAQTLNTL
+368 PKVHLYENAQTLNTL
-383 INSYL
+383 IESFL
-388 KNKKDAEN
+388 KNKKDAAN

-406 ELSTQYQPM
+406 ELSAQYQPK
-415 LEKSKTML
+415 LENAKTML

-431 QQVINVQEA
+431 QQVIKAQEA
-440 EAELEQLH
+440 ETELEQLY

-453 QQQEALKTLLND
+453 QQQESLKTLLND

-477 EEQNRHTLSQ
+477 EEQNRHVLSQ

-501 KQLQVLKQESHDAE
+501 KLLLVLKQESHDAE
-515 IQKNALQ
+515 IRKNALQ

-536 KSIRMKLQIG
+536 KSIRIKLQIG
-546 DTCPVCQQRIEATLP
+546 DTCPVCQQRIESTLP

-577 KDAEDKYNK
+577 KDAENEYNK
-586 ILKDQNA
+586 ILTSQNA
-593 QDSDIKALKN
+593 IDSDIKALKN

-635 GENGEAQT
+635 GENETQT
-643 RANLE
+643 LATLE

-657 EAKEKEAKKLRTLK
+657 EVKEKEAKKLRTLR
-671 DQKLQAYEQQRNEM
+671 DQKLQEYEVLRNGM

-690 KVDNAKHNIELFE
+690 KVNDTQHRIELVE

-722 LIGEA
+722 LIGEV

-744 KEVEEGA
+744 KEVEDGA
-751 SAYKMNTEKQ
+751 ITYKMNTEKQ
-761 QKLVADLKQFEEGNK
+761 QKLAAELKQFEEGNK
-776 NLTAALDVIIK
+776 NLAAVLDAIVK

-800 VLKRIPKVLT
+800 MLKRIPKVLT
-810 RASELQSQMTAAL
+810 RASELQSQITAAL
-823 QQISAAKE
+823 QQMNAAKE

-846 KQEMLKDFTEKEQ
+846 KQEMLKDFSDKEQ

-885 INSIKQQLVSK
+885 INRIKQQLVSK

-911 GEYEALFDEEEEM
+911 GEYEALFDED
-924 TEKEK
+924 EK
-929 MPIEEKMSEE
+929 MPIGEKMSEE

-958 ELSNQRGGIIR
+958 ELGNQRGGIIR
-969 DLEIDRTNKA
+969 DLEIDRSNKA

-1088 TQLSVDTLFI
+1088 TQLSVNTLFI

>member
-1 MILQKLEIHN
+1 MILQQLQIHN
-11 IASIEDAAID
+11 IASIEDATID

-97 TFIGSNGVHYEAQW
+97 TFTGSNGVHYEAQW

-140 AKDKE
+140 TKDKE

-205 QTVEKKKVWEDSQQK
+205 QTVEKKKIWEDSQQK

-234 KNNQLQQLDEQSQQL
+234 KSNQLQQLDEQSQQI

-258 KLRWIQQEQ
+258 KLRWLQREQ

-282 VKAIA
+282 VKSIA

-356 IRNIDDY
+356 IRNIDDN

-368 SKVHLYENAQTLNTL
+368 PKVNLYENAQTLNTL

-406 ELSTQYQPM
+406 ELSTQYQPK
-415 LEKSKTML
+415 LENAKTML

-431 QQVINVQEA
+431 QQVIKAQEA
-440 EAELEQLH
+440 ETELEHLH

-465 IQTAKNLLELLH
+465 IQAAKNLLELLH
-477 EEQNRHTLSQ
+477 EEQNRHVLSK

-501 KQLQVLKQESHDAE
+501 KQLLVLKQESHDAE
-515 IQKNALQ
+515 IRKNALQ

-546 DTCPVCQQRIEATLP
+546 DTCPVCQQRIENTLP
-561 HEDNIDALVI
+561 HEDNIDALVV

-577 KDAEDKYNK
+577 KDAENEYNK
-586 ILKDQNA
+586 ILTSQNA
-593 QDSDIKALKN
+593 LDADIKALKN

-614 CCESLAKATQKAQ
+614 CSESLAKATQKAQ

-635 GENGEAQT
+635 GENETQT
-643 RANLE
+643 LATLE

-657 EAKEKEAKKLRTLK
+657 EAKEKEAKKLRTLR
-671 DQKLQAYEQQRNEM
+671 DQKLQEYEVQRNGM

-690 KVDNAKHNIELFE
+690 KVDDTQHRIEVIE
-703 AQISLQTKDSEKA
+703 AQISLQNKTSEKA
-716 QNDIQT
+716 LQDIHL

-727 EKLSWK
+727 GNLSWQ

-744 KEVEEGA
+744 KEVEDGA
-751 SAYKMNTEKQ
+751 ITYKMNTEKQ
-761 QKLVADLKQFEEGNK
+761 QKLVAELKQFEEGNK
-776 NLTAALDVIIK
+776 NLAAALDAIIK
-787 LMPTWGTPSKEPL
+787 LIPTWGTPSKEPL
-800 VLKRIPKVLT
+800 MLKRIPKVLT
-810 RASELQSQMTAAL
+810 RASELQSQITAAL
-823 QQISAAKE
+823 QQMNAAKE

-846 KQEMLKDFTEKEQ
+846 KQEMLKDFSDKEQ

-871 DTLQQSDIAEKTEA
+871 DTLQQCDIAEKAEA
-885 INSIKQQLVSK
+885 INRIKQQLVSK

-911 GEYEALFDEEEEM
+911 GEYEALFDED
-924 TEKEK
+924 EK
-929 MPIEEKMSEE
+929 ISEE

-958 ELSNQRGGIIR
+958 ELGNQRGGIIR
-969 DLEIDRTNKA
+969 DLEIDRSNKA

-1104 LSGEPLQHAVNTLR
+1104 LSGEPLQHAINTLR

-1150 GNNSSSTIEIVG
+1150 GNNSSSNIEIVG

>member
-11 IASIEDAAID
+11 IASIEDATID

-205 QTVEKKKVWEDSQQK
+205 QTVEKKKIWEDSQQK

-234 KNNQLQQLDEQSQQL
+234 KNNQLQQLDEQSQQI

-312 NEAASCAKTIL
+312 NETASCAKTIL

-356 IRNIDDY
+356 IRKIDDY
-363 LAQEA
+363 LAQETP
-368 SKVHLYENAQTLNTL
+368 KVHLYENAQTLNTL
-383 INSYL
+383 IVSYL

-423 EECQKTYN
+423 EACQKAYN

-465 IQTAKNLLELLH
+465 IQKAKNLLELLH
-477 EEQNRHTLSQ
+477 EEQNRHVLSK

-501 KQLQVLKQESHDAE
+501 KQSQLLKQESHDAE
-515 IQKNALQ
+515 IRKNALQ

-546 DTCPVCQQRIEATLP
+546 DTCPVCQQRIEVTLP

-577 KDAEDKYNK
+577 KDAEIEYNQK
-586 ILKDQNA
+586 IANQNA
-593 QDSDIKALKN
+593 LDSDIKALKN

-635 GENGEAQT
+635 GENETQT
-643 RANLE
+643 LATLE

-657 EAKEKEAKKLRTLK
+657 EVKEKEAKKLRTLR
-671 DQKLQAYEQQRNEM
+671 DQKLQEYEVLRNGM

-690 KVDNAKHNIELFE
+690 KVNDTQHRIELVE

-744 KEVEEGA
+744 KEVEDGA
-751 SAYKMNTEKQ
+751 ITYKMNTEKQ
-761 QKLVADLKQFEEGNK
+761 QKLAAELKQFEEGNK
-776 NLTAALDVIIK
+776 NLAAVLDAIVK

-810 RASELQSQMTAAL
+810 RASELQSQITAAL

-846 KQEMLKDFTEKEQ
+846 KLEVLKEFSEKEQ

-871 DTLQQSDIAEKTEA
+871 DTLQQCDIAEKTEA

-924 TEKEK
+924 TE
-929 MPIEEKMSEE
+929 EEEMSEE
-939 ESLDTRISTSIAS
+939 ESLDTRISTCIAS

-958 ELSNQRGGIIR
+958 ELGNQRGGIIR
-969 DLEIDRTNKA
+969 DLEIDRSNKA

>member
-11 IASIEDAAID
+11 IASIEDATID

-205 QTVEKKKVWEDSQQK
+205 QTVEKKKIWEDSQQK

-249 KNTLEKEQK
+249 KSTLEKEQK

-312 NEAASCAKTIL
+312 NETASCAKTIL

-356 IRNIDDY
+356 IKNIDDY
-363 LAQEA
+363 LAQE
-368 SKVHLYENAQTLNTL
+368 SPKVHLYENAQTLNTL
-383 INSYL
+383 IVSYL

-406 ELSTQYQPM
+406 ELSTQYQPI

-423 EECQKTYN
+423 EECQKAYN
-431 QQVINVQEA
+431 QQVIKVQEA

-453 QQQEALKTLLND
+453 QQQEAIKTLLND

-477 EEQNRHTLSQ
+477 EEQNRHVLSK

-494 NSIQEKE
+494 NSILEKE
-501 KQLQVLKQESHDAE
+501 KQLQLLKQESHDAE
-515 IQKNALQ
+515 IRKNALQ

-536 KSIRMKLQIG
+536 KSIRIKLQIG
-546 DTCPVCQQRIEATLP
+546 DTCPVCQQRIESTLP
-561 HEDNIDALVI
+561 HEDNIDALVV

-577 KDAEDKYNK
+577 KDAENEYNK
-586 ILKDQNA
+586 ILTSQNA
-593 QDSDIKALKN
+593 IDSDIKALKN

-635 GENGEAQT
+635 GENETQT
-643 RANLE
+643 LATLE

-657 EAKEKEAKKLRTLK
+657 EVKEKEAKKLRTLR
-671 DQKLQAYEQQRNEM
+671 DQKLQEYEVLRNGM

-690 KVDNAKHNIELFE
+690 KVNDTQHRIELVE

-744 KEVEEGA
+744 KEVEDGA
-751 SAYKMNTEKQ
+751 ITYKMNTEKL
-761 QKLVADLKQFEEGNK
+761 QKLAAELKQFEEGNK

-787 LMPTWGTPSKEPL
+787 LIPTWGTPSKEPL

-810 RASELQSQMTAAL
+810 RASELQSQITAAL

-871 DTLQQSDIAEKTEA
+871 DTLQQCDIAEKTEA
-885 INSIKQQLVSK
+885 INRIKQQLVSK

-911 GEYEALFDEEEEM
+911 GEYEALFDED
-924 TEKEK
+924 EK
-929 MPIEEKMSEE
+929 MPIGEKMSEE
-939 ESLDTRISTSIAS
+939 ESLDTRISTCIAS

-958 ELSNQRGGIIR
+958 ELGNQRGGIIR
-969 DLEIDRTNKA
+969 DLEIDRSNKA

>member
-11 IASIEDAAID
+11 IASIEDATID

-205 QTVEKKKVWEDSQQK
+205 QTVEKKKIWEDSRQK

-234 KNNQLQQLDEQSQQL
+234 KNNQLQQLDEQSQQI

-258 KLRWIQQEQ
+258 KLRWLQREQ
-267 DFRQRKEQAKEDLAH
+267 DFRQRKEQAKENLAH

-323 QQEAQLQSLEQTFRQ
+323 QQEAQLQSLKQTFRQ

-356 IRNIDDY
+356 IKKIDDY

-368 SKVHLYENAQTLNTL
+368 PKVHLYENAQTLNTL
-383 INSYL
+383 IESFL
-388 KNKKDAEN
+388 KNKKDAAN

-406 ELSTQYQPM
+406 ELSTQYLPK
-415 LEKSKTML
+415 LENAKTML

-453 QQQEALKTLLND
+453 QQQESLKTLLND

-477 EEQNRHTLSQ
+477 EEQNRHVLSK

-501 KQLQVLKQESHDAE
+501 KQLQVLTQESHDAE
-515 IQKNALQ
+515 IRKNALQ

-536 KSIRMKLQIG
+536 KSIRIKLQIG
-546 DTCPVCQQRIEATLP
+546 DTCPVCQQRIESTLP
-561 HEDNIDALVI
+561 HEDNIDALVV

-577 KDAEDKYNK
+577 KDAENEYNK
-586 ILKDQNA
+586 ILTSQNA
-593 QDSDIKALKN
+593 IDSDIKALKN

-635 GENGEAQT
+635 GENETQT
-643 RANLE
+643 LATLE

-657 EAKEKEAKKLRTLK
+657 EAKEKEAKKLRTLR
-671 DQKLQAYEQQRNEM
+671 DQKLQEYEVQRNGM

-690 KVDNAKHNIELFE
+690 KVDDTQHRIEVIE
-703 AQISLQTKDSEKA
+703 AQISLQNKTCEKA
-716 QNDIQT
+716 LQDIHL

-727 EKLSWK
+727 GNLSWQ

-744 KEVEEGA
+744 KEVEDGA
-751 SAYKMNTEKQ
+751 ITYKMNTEKQ
-761 QKLVADLKQFEEGNK
+761 QKLVAELKQFEEGNK
-776 NLTAALDVIIK
+776 NLAAALDAIIK

-800 VLKRIPKVLT
+800 MLKRIPKVLT
-810 RASELQSQMTAAL
+810 RASELQSQITAAL
-823 QQISAAKE
+823 QQMNAAKE

-846 KQEMLKDFTEKEQ
+846 KQEMLKDFSDKEQ

-871 DTLQQSDIAEKTEA
+871 DTLQQCDIAEKTEA
-885 INSIKQQLVSK
+885 INRIKQQLVSK

-911 GEYEALFDEEEEM
+911 GEYEALFDED
-924 TEKEK
+924 EK
-929 MPIEEKMSEE
+929 ISEE

-958 ELSNQRGGIIR
+958 ELGNQRGGIIR

>member
-11 IASIEDAAID
+11 IASIEDATID

-205 QTVEKKKVWEDSQQK
+205 QTVEKKKIWEDSQQK

-249 KNTLEKEQK
+249 KSTLEKEQK

-356 IRNIDDY
+356 IKNIDDY
-363 LAQEA
+363 LAQE
-368 SKVHLYENAQTLNTL
+368 SPKVHLYENAQTLNTL
-383 INSYL
+383 IVSYL

-406 ELSTQYQPM
+406 ELSTQYQPI

-423 EECQKTYN
+423 EECQKAYN
-431 QQVINVQEA
+431 QQVIKVQEA

-453 QQQEALKTLLND
+453 QQQEAIKTLLND

-477 EEQNRHTLSQ
+477 EEQNRHVLSK

-494 NSIQEKE
+494 NSILEKE
-501 KQLQVLKQESHDAE
+501 KQLQLLKQESHDAE
-515 IQKNALQ
+515 IRKNALQ

-536 KSIRMKLQIG
+536 KSIRIKLQIG
-546 DTCPVCQQRIEATLP
+546 DTCPVCQQRIESTLP
-561 HEDNIDALVI
+561 HEDNIDALVV

-577 KDAEDKYNK
+577 KDAENEYNK
-586 ILKDQNA
+586 ILTSQNA
-593 QDSDIKALKN
+593 IDSDIKALKN

-635 GENGEAQT
+635 GENETQT
-643 RANLE
+643 LATLE

-657 EAKEKEAKKLRTLK
+657 EVKEKEAKKLRTLR
-671 DQKLQAYEQQRNEM
+671 DQKLQEYEVLRNGM

-690 KVDNAKHNIELFE
+690 KVNDTQHRIELVE

-744 KEVEEGA
+744 KEVEDGA
-751 SAYKMNTEKQ
+751 ITYKMNTEKQ
-761 QKLVADLKQFEEGNK
+761 QKLAAELKQFEEGNK
-776 NLTAALDVIIK
+776 NLAAVLDAIVK

-800 VLKRIPKVLT
+800 MLKRIPKVLT
-810 RASELQSQMTAAL
+810 RASELQSQITAAL
-823 QQISAAKE
+823 QQMNAAKE

-846 KQEMLKDFTEKEQ
+846 KQEMLKDFSDKEQ
-859 EILLDENLLLQL
+859 EILLDENLLKQL

-885 INSIKQQLVSK
+885 INRIKQQLVSK

-924 TEKEK
+924 TEEEK
-929 MPIEEKMSEE
+929 MPEE

-952 LEAQLS
+952 LETQLS
-958 ELSNQRGGIIR
+958 ELGNLRGGIIR
-969 DLEIDRTNKA
+969 DLEVDRTNKA

>member
-306 EARAKM
+306 KARTKM

-363 LAQEA
+363 LAQETP
-368 SKVHLYENAQTLNTL
+368 KVHLYENAQTLNTL
-383 INSYL
+383 IVSYL

-431 QQVINVQEA
+431 QQVIKVQEA

-465 IQTAKNLLELLH
+465 IQAAKNLLEFLH
-477 EEQNRHTLSQ
+477 EEQNRHVLSQ

-501 KQLQVLKQESHDAE
+501 KQLQVLKQESHDTE
-515 IQKNALQ
+515 IQKNTLQ

-586 ILKDQNA
+586 TLKDQNA
-593 QDSDIKALKN
+593 LDSDIKALKN

-657 EAKEKEAKKLRTLK
+657 EAKEKEAKKLRALR

-703 AQISLQTKDSEKA
+703 AQISLQTKDCEKA

-727 EKLSWK
+727 GNLSWQ

-744 KEVEEGA
+744 KEVEDGA
-751 SAYKMNTEKQ
+751 ITYKENTEKQ

-776 NLTAALDVIIK
+776 NLAAVLDAIVK

-810 RASELQSQMTAAL
+810 RASELQSQITAAL

-831 KEEDTKKWLKEFMEK
+831 KEEETQKWLKEFMEK
-846 KQEMLKDFTEKEQ
+846 KQEMLKKSTEEEQ

-871 DTLQQSDIAEKTEA
+871 DAFQQSDIAEKTEA
-885 INSIKQQLVSK
+885 INRIKQQLVSK

-911 GEYEALFDEEEEM
+911 GEYEALFDEEEDIPE
-924 TEKEK
+924 EEK
-929 MPIEEKMSEE
+929 MPIEEEMSEE
-939 ESLDTRISTSIAS
+939 ESLDTRFSTNIAS

-958 ELSNQRGGIIR
+958 ELGNQRGGIIR

>member
-11 IASIEDAAID
+11 IASIEDATID

-97 TFIGSNGVHYEAQW
+97 TFIGSNDVHYEAQW

-205 QTVEKKKVWEDSQQK
+205 QTVEKKKIWEDSQQK

-249 KNTLEKEQK
+249 KTTLEKEQK
-258 KLRWIQQEQ
+258 KLRWLQQEQ

-282 VKAIA
+282 VKSIA

-323 QQEAQLQSLEQTFRQ
+323 QQEKQLQSLEQIFRQ

-345 ELQQEQTIALS
+345 ELQQEQTISLS
-356 IRNIDDY
+356 IKKIDDY

-368 SKVHLYENAQTLNTL
+368 PKVHLYENAQTLNTL
-383 INSYL
+383 IESFL
-388 KNKKDAEN
+388 KNKKDAAN

-406 ELSTQYQPM
+406 ELSTKYLPK

-431 QQVINVQEA
+431 QQVIKVQEA

-453 QQQEALKTLLND
+453 QQQESLKTLLND

-477 EEQNRHTLSQ
+477 EEQNRHVLSQ

-494 NSIQEKE
+494 NSIQDKE
-501 KQLQVLKQESHDAE
+501 KQLQVLTQESHDAE

-536 KSIRMKLQIG
+536 KSIRIKLQIG
-546 DTCPVCQQRIEATLP
+546 DTCPVCQQRIENTLP
-561 HEDNIDALVI
+561 HEDNIDALVV

-577 KDAEDKYNK
+577 KDAENKYNK
-586 ILKDQNA
+586 ILTSQNA
-593 QDSDIKALKN
+593 LDADIKALKN

-635 GENGEAQT
+635 GENETQT
-643 RANLE
+643 LATLE

-657 EAKEKEAKKLRTLK
+657 EVKEKEAKKLRTLR
-671 DQKLQAYEQQRNEM
+671 DQKLQEYEVLRNGM

-690 KVDNAKHNIELFE
+690 KVNDTQHRIELVE

-727 EKLSWK
+727 KKLSWK

-744 KEVEEGA
+744 KEVEDGA
-751 SAYKMNTEKQ
+751 ITYKMNTEKQ
-761 QKLVADLKQFEEGNK
+761 QKLAAELKQFEEGNK
-776 NLTAALDVIIK
+776 NLAAALDAIIK

-800 VLKRIPKVLT
+800 MLKRIPKVLT
-810 RASELQSQMTAAL
+810 RASELQSQITAAL
-823 QQISAAKE
+823 QQMNAAKE

-846 KQEMLKDFTEKEQ
+846 KQEMLKDFSDKEQ
-859 EILLDENLLLQL
+859 EILLDVNLLKQL

-885 INSIKQQLVSK
+885 INRIKQQLVSK

-911 GEYEALFDEEEEM
+911 GEYEALFDED
-924 TEKEK
+924 EK
-929 MPIEEKMSEE
+929 ISEE

-958 ELSNQRGGIIR
+958 ELGNQRGGIIR
-969 DLEIDRTNKA
+969 DLEVDRTNKA

>member
-1 MILQKLEIHN
+1 MILQQLQIHN
-11 IASIEDAAID
+11 IASIEDATID

-97 TFIGSNGVHYEAQW
+97 TFTGSNGVHYEAQW

-140 AKDKE
+140 TKDKE

-205 QTVEKKKVWEDSQQK
+205 QTVEKKKIWEDSQQK

-234 KNNQLQQLDEQSQQL
+234 KSNQLQQLDEQSQQI

-258 KLRWIQQEQ
+258 KLRWLQREQ

-282 VKAIA
+282 VKSIA

-356 IRNIDDY
+356 IRNIDDN

-368 SKVHLYENAQTLNTL
+368 PKVNLYENAQTLNTL

-406 ELSTQYQPM
+406 ELSTQYQPK
-415 LEKSKTML
+415 LENAKTML

-431 QQVINVQEA
+431 QQVIKAQEA
-440 EAELEQLH
+440 ETELEHLH

-465 IQTAKNLLELLH
+465 IQAAKNLLELLH
-477 EEQNRHTLSQ
+477 EEQNRHVLSQ

-494 NSIQEKE
+494 NSIQDKE
-501 KQLQVLKQESHDAE
+501 KQLQVLTQESHDAE

-536 KSIRMKLQIG
+536 KSIRIKLQIG
-546 DTCPVCQQRIEATLP
+546 DTCPVCQQRIENTLP
-561 HEDNIDALVI
+561 HEDNIDALVV

-577 KDAEDKYNK
+577 KDAENEYNK
-586 ILKDQNA
+586 ILTSQNA
-593 QDSDIKALKN
+593 LDADIKALKN

-614 CCESLAKATQKAQ
+614 CSESLAKATQKAQ

-635 GENGEAQT
+635 GENETQT
-643 RANLE
+643 LATLE

-657 EAKEKEAKKLRTLK
+657 EAKEKEAKKLRTLR
-671 DQKLQAYEQQRNEM
+671 DQKLQEYEVQRNGM

-690 KVDNAKHNIELFE
+690 KVDDTQHRIEVIE
-703 AQISLQTKDSEKA
+703 AQISLQNKTSEKA
-716 QNDIQT
+716 LQDIHL

-727 EKLSWK
+727 GNLSWQ

-744 KEVEEGA
+744 KEVEDGA
-751 SAYKMNTEKQ
+751 ITYKMNTENQ
-761 QKLVADLKQFEEGNK
+761 QKLAAELKQFEEGNK
-776 NLTAALDVIIK
+776 NLAAALDAIIK

-800 VLKRIPKVLT
+800 MLKRIPKVLT
-810 RASELQSQMTAAL
+810 RASELQSQITAAL
-823 QQISAAKE
+823 QQMNAAKE

-846 KQEMLKDFTEKEQ
+846 KQEMLKDFSDKEQ

-871 DTLQQSDIAEKTEA
+871 DTFQQCDIAEKTEA
-885 INSIKQQLVSK
+885 INRIKQQLVSK

-911 GEYEALFDEEEEM
+911 GEYEALFDEEE
-924 TEKEK
+924 K
-929 MPIEEKMSEE
+929 MPIGEKMSEE

-958 ELSNQRGGIIR
+958 ELGNQRGGIIR
-969 DLEIDRTNKA
+969 DLEIDRSNKA

-1104 LSGEPLQHAVNTLR
+1104 LSGEPLQHAINTLR

-1150 GNNSSSTIEIVG
+1150 GNNSSSNIEIVG

>member
-1 MILQKLEIHN
+1 MILQQLQIHN
-11 IASIEDAAID
+11 IASIEDATID

-97 TFIGSNGVHYEAQW
+97 TFTGSNGVHYEAQW

-140 AKDKE
+140 TKDKE

-192 VDAYSRIGAKIFE
+192 VDAYSRIGAKIFG
-205 QTVEKKKVWEDSQQK
+205 QTVEKKKIWEDSQQK

-234 KNNQLQQLDEQSQQL
+234 KNNQLQQLDEQSQQI
-249 KNTLEKEQK
+249 KNTLEKEQE
-258 KLRWIQQEQ
+258 KLRWLQQEQ
-267 DFRQRKEQAKEDLAH
+267 DIRQRKEQAKEDLAH

-356 IRNIDDY
+356 IKKIDDY

-368 SKVHLYENAQTLNTL
+368 PKVHLYENAQTLNTL
-383 INSYL
+383 IESFL
-388 KNKKDAEN
+388 KNKKDAAN

-406 ELSTQYQPM
+406 ELNTQYQPK
-415 LEKSKTML
+415 LENTKTML

-453 QQQEALKTLLND
+453 QQQESLKTLLND
-465 IQTAKNLLELLH
+465 IQTVKNLLELLH
-477 EEQNRHTLSQ
+477 EEQNRHVLSQ

-501 KQLQVLKQESHDAE
+501 KLLLVLKQESHDAE
-515 IQKNALQ
+515 IRKNALQ

-546 DTCPVCQQRIEATLP
+546 DTCPVCQQRIESTLP
-561 HEDNIDALVI
+561 HEDNIDALVV

-577 KDAEDKYNK
+577 KDAENEYNK
-586 ILKDQNA
+586 ILTSQNA
-593 QDSDIKALKN
+593 IDSDIKALKN

-635 GENGEAQT
+635 GENETQT
-643 RANLE
+643 LATLE

-657 EAKEKEAKKLRTLK
+657 EVKEKEAKKLRTLR
-671 DQKLQAYEQQRNEM
+671 DQKLQEYEVLRNGM

-690 KVDNAKHNIELFE
+690 KVNDTQHRIELVE

-744 KEVEEGA
+744 KEVEDGA
-751 SAYKMNTEKQ
+751 ITYKMNTEKQ
-761 QKLVADLKQFEEGNK
+761 QKLAAELKQFEEGNK
-776 NLTAALDVIIK
+776 NLAAVLDAIVK

-800 VLKRIPKVLT
+800 MLKRIPKVLT
-810 RASELQSQMTAAL
+810 RASELQSQITAAL
-823 QQISAAKE
+823 QQMNAAKE

-846 KQEMLKDFTEKEQ
+846 KQEMLKDFSDKEQ

-871 DTLQQSDIAEKTEA
+871 DTLQQCDIAEKTEA
-885 INSIKQQLVSK
+885 INRIKQQLVSK

-911 GEYEALFDEEEEM
+911 GEYEALFDED
-924 TEKEK
+924 EK
-929 MPIEEKMSEE
+929 MPIGEKMSEE
-939 ESLDTRISTSIAS
+939 ESLDTRISTCIAS

-958 ELSNQRGGIIR
+958 ELGNQRGGIIR
-969 DLEIDRTNKA
+969 DLEIDRSNKA

>member
-1 MILQKLEIHN
+1 MILQKLQIHN
-11 IASIEDAAID
+11 IASIEDATID

-74 KDIKIKDPVQ
+74 KNIKIKDPVQ

-97 TFIGSNGVHYEAQW
+97 TFTGSNGVHYEAQW

-205 QTVEKKKVWEDSQQK
+205 QTVEKKKIWEDSQQK

-234 KNNQLQQLDEQSQQL
+234 KNNQLQQLDEQSQQI

-258 KLRWIQQEQ
+258 KLRWLQQEQ
-267 DFRQRKEQAKEDLAH
+267 DIRQRKEQAKGDLAN

-356 IRNIDDY
+356 IKKIDDN

-368 SKVHLYENAQTLNTL
+368 PKVHLYENAQTLNTL
-383 INSYL
+383 IESFL
-388 KNKKDAEN
+388 KNKKDAAN

-406 ELSTQYQPM
+406 ELNTQYQLK

-423 EECQKTYN
+423 EECQKAYN

-453 QQQEALKTLLND
+453 QQQELLKTLLND
-465 IQTAKNLLELLH
+465 IQAARDLLELLH
-477 EEQNRHTLSQ
+477 EEQNRHVLSK

-501 KQLQVLKQESHDAE
+501 KQLQVLTQESHDAE
-515 IQKNALQ
+515 IRKNALQ

-546 DTCPVCQQRIEATLP
+546 DTCPVCQQRIESTLP
-561 HEDNIDALVI
+561 YEDNIDALVI

-577 KDAEDKYNK
+577 KDAENEYNK
-586 ILKDQNA
+586 ILTSQNA
-593 QDSDIKALKN
+593 LDADIKALKN

-635 GENGEAQT
+635 GENETQT
-643 RANLE
+643 LATLE

-657 EAKEKEAKKLRTLK
+657 EVKEKEAKKLRTLR
-671 DQKLQAYEQQRNEM
+671 DQKLQEYEVQRNGM

-690 KVDNAKHNIELFE
+690 KVDDTQHRIELVE

-744 KEVEEGA
+744 KEVEDGA
-751 SAYKMNTEKQ
+751 ITYKMNTEKQ
-761 QKLVADLKQFEEGNK
+761 QKLVAELKQFEEGNK
-776 NLTAALDVIIK
+776 NLAAVLDAIVK

-800 VLKRIPKVLT
+800 MLKRIPKVLT
-810 RASELQSQMTAAL
+810 RASELQSQITAAL
-823 QQISAAKE
+823 QQMNAAKE

-846 KQEMLKDFTEKEQ
+846 KQEMLKDFSDKEQ

-885 INSIKQQLVSK
+885 INRIKQQLVSK

-911 GEYEALFDEEEEM
+911 GEYEALFDED
-924 TEKEK
+924 EK
-929 MPIEEKMSEE
+929 ISEE

-958 ELSNQRGGIIR
+958 ELGNQRGGIIR
-969 DLEIDRTNKA
+969 DLEIDRSNKA

>member
-1 MILQKLEIHN
+1 MILQQLQIHN
-11 IASIEDAAID
+11 IASIEDATID

-97 TFIGSNGVHYEAQW
+97 TFTGSNDVHYEAQW

-205 QTVEKKKVWEDSQQK
+205 QTVEKKKIWEDSQQK

-234 KNNQLQQLDEQSQQL
+234 KNNQLQQLDEQSQQI

-258 KLRWIQQEQ
+258 KLRWLQQEQ

-306 EARAKM
+306 KARAKM

-356 IRNIDDY
+356 IKSIDDY

-368 SKVHLYENAQTLNTL
+368 PKVHLYENAQTLNTL

-388 KNKKDAEN
+388 KNKKDAAN

-406 ELSTQYQPM
+406 ELSTQYQPK
-415 LEKSKTML
+415 LENAKTML

-431 QQVINVQEA
+431 QQVIKAQEA
-440 EAELEQLH
+440 ETELEHLH

-465 IQTAKNLLELLH
+465 IQAAKNLLELLH
-477 EEQNRHTLSQ
+477 EEQNRHVLSK

-501 KQLQVLKQESHDAE
+501 KQLQVLTQESHDAE
-515 IQKNALQ
+515 IRKNALQ

-546 DTCPVCQQRIEATLP
+546 DTCPVCQQRIENTLP
-561 HEDNIDALVI
+561 HEDNIDALVV

-577 KDAEDKYNK
+577 KDAENEYNK
-586 ILKDQNA
+586 ILTSQNA
-593 QDSDIKALKN
+593 LDADIKALKN

-635 GENGEAQT
+635 GENETQT
-643 RANLE
+643 LATLE

-657 EAKEKEAKKLRTLK
+657 EVKEKEAKKLRTLR
-671 DQKLQAYEQQRNEM
+671 DQKLQEYEVLRNGM

-690 KVDNAKHNIELFE
+690 KVNDTQHRIELVE

-744 KEVEEGA
+744 KEVEDGA
-751 SAYKMNTEKQ
+751 ITYKMNTEKQ
-761 QKLVADLKQFEEGNK
+761 QKLAAELKQFEEGNK
-776 NLTAALDVIIK
+776 NLAAALDAIIK

-800 VLKRIPKVLT
+800 MLKRIPKVLT
-810 RASELQSQMTAAL
+810 RASELQSQITAAL
-823 QQISAAKE
+823 QQMNAAKE

-846 KQEMLKDFTEKEQ
+846 KQEMLKDFSDKEQ

-885 INSIKQQLVSK
+885 INRIKQQLVSK

-911 GEYEALFDEEEEM
+911 GEYEALFDED
-924 TEKEK
+924 EK
-929 MPIEEKMSEE
+929 MPIGEKMSEE

-952 LEAQLS
+952 IEAQLS
-958 ELSNQRGGIIR
+958 ELGNQRGGIIR
-969 DLEIDRTNKA
+969 DLEIDRSNKA

>member
-1 MILQKLEIHN
+1 MILQQLQIHN
-11 IASIEDAAID
+11 IASIEDATID

-84 LMRRNTGEAFVRL
+84 LMHRNTGEAFVRL
-97 TFIGSNGVHYEAQW
+97 TFIGSNDVHYEAQW

-205 QTVEKKKVWEDSQQK
+205 QTVEKKKIWEDSQQK

-249 KNTLEKEQK
+249 KTTLEKEQK
-258 KLRWIQQEQ
+258 KLRWLQQEQ

-323 QQEAQLQSLEQTFRQ
+323 QQEAQLQSLKQTFRQ

-356 IRNIDDY
+356 IKNIDDY

-368 SKVHLYENAQTLNTL
+368 PKVHIYENAQTLNTL

-423 EECQKTYN
+423 EACQKAYN

-465 IQTAKNLLELLH
+465 IQKAKNLLELLH
-477 EEQNRHTLSQ
+477 EEQNRHVLSK

-494 NSIQEKE
+494 NSILEKE
-501 KQLQVLKQESHDAE
+501 KQLQVLTQESHDAE
-515 IQKNALQ
+515 IRKNALQ

-577 KDAEDKYNK
+577 KDAEIEYNQK
-586 ILKDQNA
+586 IANQNA
-593 QDSDIKALKN
+593 LDSDIKALKN

-614 CCESLAKATQKAQ
+614 CCESLAKATPKAQ

-635 GENGEAQT
+635 GENETQT
-643 RANLE
+643 LATLE

-657 EAKEKEAKKLRTLK
+657 EVKEKEAKKLRTLR
-671 DQKLQAYEQQRNEM
+671 DQKLQEYEVLRNGM

-690 KVDNAKHNIELFE
+690 KVNDTQHRIELVE

-744 KEVEEGA
+744 KEVEDGA
-751 SAYKMNTEKQ
+751 ITYKMNTEKQ
-761 QKLVADLKQFEEGNK
+761 QKLVAELKQFEEGNK
-776 NLTAALDVIIK
+776 NLAAVLDAIVK

-800 VLKRIPKVLT
+800 MLKRIPKVLT
-810 RASELQSQMTAAL
+810 RASELQSQITAAL
-823 QQISAAKE
+823 QQMNAAKE

-846 KQEMLKDFTEKEQ
+846 KQEMLKDFSDKEQ

-885 INSIKQQLVSK
+885 INRIKQQLVSK

-911 GEYEALFDEEEEM
+911 GEYEASFDEEEEM
-924 TEKEK
+924 T
-929 MPIEEKMSEE
+929 EE
-939 ESLDTRISTSIAS
+939 ESLDTRISTCIAS

-958 ELSNQRGGIIR
+958 ELGNQRGGIIR
-969 DLEIDRTNKA
+969 DLEIDRSNKA

-1104 LSGEPLQHAVNTLR
+1104 LSGEPLQHAINTLR

>member
-11 IASIEDAAID
+11 IASIEDATID

-35 TGKTGAGKSTL
+35 TGKTGAGKSTI

-140 AKDKE
+140 TKDKE

-205 QTVEKKKVWEDSQQK
+205 QTVEKKKIWEDSQQK

-234 KNNQLQQLDEQSQQL
+234 KSNQLQQLDEQSQQI

-258 KLRWIQQEQ
+258 KLRWLQREQ

-282 VKAIA
+282 VKSIA

-356 IRNIDDY
+356 IKSIDDY

-368 SKVHLYENAQTLNTL
+368 PKVHLYENAQTLNTL
-383 INSYL
+383 IVSYL

-406 ELSTQYQPM
+406 ELSTQYQPI

-423 EECQKTYN
+423 EECQKAYN
-431 QQVINVQEA
+431 QQVIKVQEA

-453 QQQEALKTLLND
+453 QQQEAIKTLLND

-477 EEQNRHTLSQ
+477 EEQNRHVLSK

-494 NSIQEKE
+494 NSILEKE
-501 KQLQVLKQESHDAE
+501 KQLQLLKQESHDAE
-515 IQKNALQ
+515 IRKNALQ

-546 DTCPVCQQRIEATLP
+546 DTCPVCQQRIEVTLP

-577 KDAEDKYNK
+577 KDAEIEYNQK
-586 ILKDQNA
+586 IANQNA
-593 QDSDIKALKN
+593 LDSDIKALKN

-635 GENGEAQT
+635 GENETQT
-643 RANLE
+643 LATLE

-657 EAKEKEAKKLRTLK
+657 EVKEKEAKKLRTLR
-671 DQKLQAYEQQRNEM
+671 DQKLQEYEVLRNGM

-690 KVDNAKHNIELFE
+690 KVNDTQHRIELVE

-744 KEVEEGA
+744 KEVEDGA
-751 SAYKMNTEKQ
+751 ITYKMNTEKQ
-761 QKLVADLKQFEEGNK
+761 QKLAAELKQFEEGNK
-776 NLTAALDVIIK
+776 NLAAVLDAIVK

-810 RASELQSQMTAAL
+810 RASELQSQITAAL

-846 KQEMLKDFTEKEQ
+846 KLEVLKEFSEKEQ

-871 DTLQQSDIAEKTEA
+871 DTLQQCDIAEKTEA

-911 GEYEALFDEEEEM
+911 GEYEALFDEDEKMTEEE
-924 TEKEK
+924 E
-929 MPIEEKMSEE
+929 MSEE
-939 ESLDTRISTSIAS
+939 ESLDTRISTCIAS

-958 ELSNQRGGIIR
+958 ELGNQRGGIIR

>member
-1 MILQKLEIHN
+1 MILQQLQIHN
-11 IASIEDAAID
+11 IASIEDATID

-97 TFIGSNGVHYEAQW
+97 TFIGSNDVHYEAQW

-205 QTVEKKKVWEDSQQK
+205 QTVEKKKIWEDSQQK

-234 KNNQLQQLDEQSQQL
+234 KNNQLQQLDEQSQQI

-258 KLRWIQQEQ
+258 KLRWLQREQ

-282 VKAIA
+282 VKSIA

-323 QQEAQLQSLEQTFRQ
+323 QQEAQLQSLEQIFRQ

-356 IRNIDDY
+356 IRNIDDN

-368 SKVHLYENAQTLNTL
+368 PKVHLYENAQTLNTL

-406 ELSTQYQPM
+406 ELSTQYQPK
-415 LEKSKTML
+415 LENAKTML

-431 QQVINVQEA
+431 QQVIKAQEA
-440 EAELEQLH
+440 ETELEQLY

-453 QQQEALKTLLND
+453 QQQESLKTLLND
-465 IQTAKNLLELLH
+465 IQAAKNLLELLH
-477 EEQNRHTLSQ
+477 EEQNRHVLSK

-494 NSIQEKE
+494 NSIQEK
-501 KQLQVLKQESHDAE
+501 KQLQVLTQESHDAE
-515 IQKNALQ
+515 IRKNALQ

-546 DTCPVCQQRIEATLP
+546 DTCPVCQQRIENTLP
-561 HEDNIDALVI
+561 HEDNIDALVV

-577 KDAEDKYNK
+577 KDAENEYNK
-586 ILKDQNA
+586 ILTSQNA
-593 QDSDIKALKN
+593 IDSDIKALKN

-657 EAKEKEAKKLRTLK
+657 EAKEKEAKKLRTLR
-671 DQKLQAYEQQRNEM
+671 DQKLQEYEVLRNGM

-690 KVDNAKHNIELFE
+690 KVDDTQHRIEVIE
-703 AQISLQTKDSEKA
+703 AQISLQNKTSEKA
-716 QNDIQT
+716 LQDIHL

-727 EKLSWK
+727 GNLSWQ

-744 KEVEEGA
+744 KEVEDGA
-751 SAYKMNTEKQ
+751 ITYKMNTEKQ
-761 QKLVADLKQFEEGNK
+761 QKLVAELKQFEEGNK
-776 NLTAALDVIIK
+776 NLAAALDAIIK

-800 VLKRIPKVLT
+800 MLKRIPKVLT
-810 RASELQSQMTAAL
+810 RASELQSQITAAL
-823 QQISAAKE
+823 QQMNAAKE

-846 KQEMLKDFTEKEQ
+846 KQEMLKDFSDKEQ
-859 EILLDENLLLQL
+859 EILLDENLLKQL

-885 INSIKQQLVSK
+885 INRIKQQLVSK

-911 GEYEALFDEEEEM
+911 GEYEALFDED
-924 TEKEK
+924 EK
-929 MPIEEKMSEE
+929 ISEE

-958 ELSNQRGGIIR
+958 ELGNQRGGIIR
-969 DLEIDRTNKA
+969 DLEIDRSNKA

-1104 LSGEPLQHAVNTLR
+1104 LSGEPLQHAINTLR

>member
-11 IASIEDAAID
+11 IASIEDATID
-21 FEAQPLADSEVFLI
+21 FEAQPLADCEVFLI

-205 QTVEKKKVWEDSQQK
+205 QTVEKKKIWEDSQQK

-249 KNTLEKEQK
+249 KSTLEKEQK

-363 LAQEA
+363 LAQETP
-368 SKVHLYENAQTLNTL
+368 KVHLYENAQTLNTL
-383 INSYL
+383 IVSYL

-406 ELSTQYQPM
+406 ELSTQYQPI

-423 EECQKTYN
+423 EECQKAYN

-453 QQQEALKTLLND
+453 QQQESLKTLLND

-477 EEQNRHTLSQ
+477 EEQNRHVLSQ

-501 KQLQVLKQESHDAE
+501 KLLLVLKQESHNAE
-515 IQKNALQ
+515 IRKNALQ

-536 KSIRMKLQIG
+536 KSIRIKLQIG
-546 DTCPVCQQRIEATLP
+546 DTCPVCQQRIESTLP
-561 HEDNIDALVI
+561 HEDNIDALVV

-577 KDAEDKYNK
+577 KDAENEYNK
-586 ILKDQNA
+586 ILTSQNA
-593 QDSDIKALKN
+593 LDADIKALKN

-614 CCESLAKATQKAQ
+614 CSESLAKATQKAQ

-635 GENGEAQT
+635 GENETQT
-643 RANLE
+643 LATLE

-657 EAKEKEAKKLRTLK
+657 EVKEKEAKKLRTLR
-671 DQKLQAYEQQRNEM
+671 DQKLQEYEVLRNGM

-690 KVDNAKHNIELFE
+690 KVNDTQHRIELVE

-744 KEVEEGA
+744 KEVEDGA
-751 SAYKMNTEKQ
+751 ITYKMNTEKQ
-761 QKLVADLKQFEEGNK
+761 QKLAAELKQFEEGNK
-776 NLTAALDVIIK
+776 NLAAVLDAIIK
-787 LMPTWGTPSKEPL
+787 LIPTWGTPSKEPL

-810 RASELQSQMTAAL
+810 RASELQSQITAAL

-871 DTLQQSDIAEKTEA
+871 DTLQQCDIAEKTEA
-885 INSIKQQLVSK
+885 INRIKQQLVSK

-911 GEYEALFDEEEEM
+911 GEYEALFDED
-924 TEKEK
+924 EK
-929 MPIEEKMSEE
+929 MPIGEKMSEE
-939 ESLDTRISTSIAS
+939 ESLDTRISTCIAS
-952 LEAQLS
+952 LEAQLY
-958 ELSNQRGGIIR
+958 ELGNQRGGIIR
-969 DLEIDRTNKA
+969 DLEIDRSNKA

>member
-1 MILQKLEIHN
+1 MILQQLQIHN
-11 IASIEDAAID
+11 IASIEDATID

-97 TFIGSNGVHYEAQW
+97 TFTGSNDVHYEAQW

-205 QTVEKKKVWEDSQQK
+205 QTVEKKKIWEDSQQK

-234 KNNQLQQLDEQSQQL
+234 KNNQLQQLDEQSQQI

-258 KLRWIQQEQ
+258 KLRWLQQEQ

-356 IRNIDDY
+356 IKSIDDY

-368 SKVHLYENAQTLNTL
+368 PKVHLYENAQTLNTL
-383 INSYL
+383 IESFL
-388 KNKKDAEN
+388 KNKKDAAN

-406 ELSTQYQPM
+406 ELSTQYQPK
-415 LEKSKTML
+415 LENAKTML

-440 EAELEQLH
+440 ETELEHLH

-453 QQQEALKTLLND
+453 QQQESLKTLLND
-465 IQTAKNLLELLH
+465 IQAAKNLLELLH
-477 EEQNRHTLSQ
+477 EEQNRHVLSK

-501 KQLQVLKQESHDAE
+501 KQLQVLTQESHDAE
-515 IQKNALQ
+515 IRKNALQ

-546 DTCPVCQQRIEATLP
+546 DTCPVCQQRIESTLP
-561 HEDNIDALVI
+561 HEDNIDALVV

-577 KDAEDKYNK
+577 KDAENEYNK
-586 ILKDQNA
+586 ILTSQNA
-593 QDSDIKALKN
+593 LDADIKALKN

-635 GENGEAQT
+635 GENETQT
-643 RANLE
+643 LATLE

-657 EAKEKEAKKLRTLK
+657 EVKEKEAKKLRTLR
-671 DQKLQAYEQQRNEM
+671 DQKLQEYEVLRNGM

-690 KVDNAKHNIELFE
+690 KVNDTQHRIELVE

-744 KEVEEGA
+744 KEVEDGA
-751 SAYKMNTEKQ
+751 ITYKMNTEKQ
-761 QKLVADLKQFEEGNK
+761 QKLAAELKQFEEGNK
-776 NLTAALDVIIK
+776 NLAAALDAIIK

-800 VLKRIPKVLT
+800 MLKRIPKVLT
-810 RASELQSQMTAAL
+810 RASELQSQITAAL
-823 QQISAAKE
+823 QQMNAAKE

-846 KQEMLKDFTEKEQ
+846 KQEMLKDFSDKEQ

-871 DTLQQSDIAEKTEA
+871 DTLQQCDIAEKTEA
-885 INSIKQQLVSK
+885 INRIKQQLVSK

-911 GEYEALFDEEEEM
+911 GEYEALFDED
-924 TEKEK
+924 EK
-929 MPIEEKMSEE
+929 ISEE

-958 ELSNQRGGIIR
+958 VLGNQRGGIIR
-969 DLEIDRTNKA
+969 DLEVDRTNKA

>member
-11 IASIEDAAID
+11 IASIEDATID

-35 TGKTGAGKSTL
+35 TGKTGAGKSTI

-205 QTVEKKKVWEDSQQK
+205 QTVEKKKIWEDSQQK

-249 KNTLEKEQK
+249 KSTLEKEQK

-338 IQGAQSY
+338 VQGAQSY

-356 IRNIDDY
+356 IKNIDDY

-368 SKVHLYENAQTLNTL
+368 PKVHLYENTQTLNTL

-406 ELSTQYQPM
+406 ELNTQYQPK
-415 LEKSKTML
+415 LENAKTML

-431 QQVINVQEA
+431 QQVIKAQEA
-440 EAELEQLH
+440 ETELEQLH

-465 IQTAKNLLELLH
+465 IQAVKNILELLH
-477 EEQNRHTLSQ
+477 EEQNRHVLSK

-501 KQLQVLKQESHDAE
+501 KQLQVLTQESHDAE
-515 IQKNALQ
+515 IRKNALL

-546 DTCPVCQQRIEATLP
+546 DTCPVCQQRIESTLP

-577 KDAEDKYNK
+577 KDAENEYNK
-586 ILKDQNA
+586 ILTSQNA
-593 QDSDIKALKN
+593 IDSDIKALKN

-614 CCESLAKATQKAQ
+614 CSESLAKATQKAQ

-657 EAKEKEAKKLRTLK
+657 EAKEKEAKKLRTLR

-690 KVDNAKHNIELFE
+690 KVDNAKHNIELYE

-727 EKLSWK
+727 GNLSWQ

-751 SAYKMNTEKQ
+751 SDYKMNSEKRLQ
-761 QKLVADLKQFEEGNK
+761 LIANLKQFEEGNK
-776 NLTAALDVIIK
+776 NLTAALDAIIK
-787 LMPTWGTPSKEPL
+787 LIPTWGTPSKEPL

-810 RASELQSQMTAAL
+810 RASELQSQITAAL

-846 KQEMLKDFTEKEQ
+846 KLEVLKEFSEKEQ

-924 TEKEK
+924 TKEEK
-929 MPIEEKMSEE
+929 MPIEEKMPEE

-958 ELSNQRGGIIR
+958 ELGNQRGGIIR

-1104 LSGEPLQHAVNTLR
+1104 LSGEPLQHAINTLR

>member
-11 IASIEDAAID
+11 IASIEDATID

-205 QTVEKKKVWEDSQQK
+205 QTVEKKKIWEDSQQK

-234 KNNQLQQLDEQSQQL
+234 KNNQLQQLDEQSQQI

-312 NEAASCAKTIL
+312 NETASCAKTIL

-356 IRNIDDY
+356 IRKIDDY
-363 LAQEA
+363 LAQETP
-368 SKVHLYENAQTLNTL
+368 KVHLYENAQTLNTL
-383 INSYL
+383 IVSYL

-423 EECQKTYN
+423 EACQKAYN

-465 IQTAKNLLELLH
+465 IQKAKNLLELLH
-477 EEQNRHTLSQ
+477 EEQNRHVLSK

-501 KQLQVLKQESHDAE
+501 KQSQLLKQESHDAE
-515 IQKNALQ
+515 IRKNALQ

-546 DTCPVCQQRIEATLP
+546 DTCPVCQQRIEVTLP

-577 KDAEDKYNK
+577 KDAEIEYNQK
-586 ILKDQNA
+586 IANQNA
-593 QDSDIKALKN
+593 LDSDIKALKN

-635 GENGEAQT
+635 GENETQT
-643 RANLE
+643 LATLE

-657 EAKEKEAKKLRTLK
+657 EVKEKEAKKLRTLR
-671 DQKLQAYEQQRNEM
+671 DQKLQEYEVLRNGM

-690 KVDNAKHNIELFE
+690 KVNDTQHRIELVE

-744 KEVEEGA
+744 KEVEDGA
-751 SAYKMNTEKQ
+751 ITYKMNTEKQ
-761 QKLVADLKQFEEGNK
+761 QKLAAELKQFEEGNK
-776 NLTAALDVIIK
+776 NLAAVLDAIVK

-800 VLKRIPKVLT
+800 MLKRIPKVLT
-810 RASELQSQMTAAL
+810 RASELQSQITAAL
-823 QQISAAKE
+823 QQMNAAKE

-846 KQEMLKDFTEKEQ
+846 KQEMLKDFSDKEQ

-871 DTLQQSDIAEKTEA
+871 DTLQQCDIAEKTEA
-885 INSIKQQLVSK
+885 INRIKQQLVSK

-911 GEYEALFDEEEEM
+911 GEYEALFDED
-924 TEKEK
+924 EK
-929 MPIEEKMSEE
+929 MPIGEKMSEE
-939 ESLDTRISTSIAS
+939 ESLDTRISTCIAS

-958 ELSNQRGGIIR
+958 ELGNQRGGIIR
-969 DLEIDRTNKA
+969 DLEIDRSNKA

>member
-1 MILQKLEIHN
+1 MILQQLQIHN
-11 IASIEDAAID
+11 IASIEDATID

-97 TFIGSNGVHYEAQW
+97 TFIGSNDVHYEAQW

-192 VDAYSRIGAKIFE
+192 VDAYSRIGSKIFE
-205 QTVEKKKVWEDSQQK
+205 QTVEKKKIWEDSQQK

-234 KNNQLQQLDEQSQQL
+234 KNNQLQQLDEQSQQI

-258 KLRWIQQEQ
+258 KLRWLQQEQ
-267 DFRQRKEQAKEDLAH
+267 DIRQRKEQAKEDLAH

-312 NEAASCAKTIL
+312 NEATSCAKTIL
-323 QQEAQLQSLEQTFRQ
+323 QQEVQLQSLEQTFRQ

-356 IRNIDDY
+356 IKSIDDY

-368 SKVHLYENAQTLNTL
+368 PKVHLYENAQTLNTL
-383 INSYL
+383 IESFL
-388 KNKKDAEN
+388 KNKKDAAN

-406 ELSTQYQPM
+406 ELSTQYQPK
-415 LEKSKTML
+415 LENAKTML

-431 QQVINVQEA
+431 QQVIKAQEA
-440 EAELEQLH
+440 ETELEHLH

-453 QQQEALKTLLND
+453 QQQESLKTLLND
-465 IQTAKNLLELLH
+465 IQAAKDLLELLH
-477 EEQNRHTLSQ
+477 EEQNRHVLSK

-501 KQLQVLKQESHDAE
+501 KLLLVLKQESHDAE
-515 IQKNALQ
+515 IRKNALQ

-546 DTCPVCQQRIEATLP
+546 DTCPVCQQRIENTLP
-561 HEDNIDALVI
+561 HEDNIDALVV

-577 KDAEDKYNK
+577 KDAENEYNK
-586 ILKDQNA
+586 ILTSQNA
-593 QDSDIKALKN
+593 LDADIKALKN

-614 CCESLAKATQKAQ
+614 CSESLAKATQKAQ

-635 GENGEAQT
+635 GENETQT
-643 RANLE
+643 LATLE

-657 EAKEKEAKKLRTLK
+657 EAKEKEAKKLRTLR
-671 DQKLQAYEQQRNEM
+671 DQKLQEYEVQRNGM

-690 KVDNAKHNIELFE
+690 KVDDTQHRIEVIE
-703 AQISLQTKDSEKA
+703 AQISLQNKTSEKA
-716 QNDIQT
+716 LQDIHL

-727 EKLSWK
+727 GNLSWQ

-744 KEVEEGA
+744 KEVEDGA
-751 SAYKMNTEKQ
+751 ITYKMNTEKQ
-761 QKLVADLKQFEEGNK
+761 QKLVAELKQFEEGNK
-776 NLTAALDVIIK
+776 NLAAALDAIIK
-787 LMPTWGTPSKEPL
+787 LIPTWGTPSKEPL
-800 VLKRIPKVLT
+800 MLKRIPKVLT
-810 RASELQSQMTAAL
+810 RASELQSQITAAL
-823 QQISAAKE
+823 QQMNAAKE

-846 KQEMLKDFTEKEQ
+846 KQEMLKDFSDKEQ

-871 DTLQQSDIAEKTEA
+871 DTLQQCDIAEKAEA
-885 INSIKQQLVSK
+885 INRIKQQLVSK

-911 GEYEALFDEEEEM
+911 GEYEALFDED
-924 TEKEK
+924 EK
-929 MPIEEKMSEE
+929 ISEE

-958 ELSNQRGGIIR
+958 ELGNQRGGIIR
-969 DLEIDRTNKA
+969 DLEVDRTNKA

-1104 LSGEPLQHAVNTLR
+1104 LSGEPLQHAINTLR

>member
-11 IASIEDAAID
+11 IASIEDATID

-140 AKDKE
+140 TKDKE

-205 QTVEKKKVWEDSQQK
+205 QTVEKKKIWEDSQQK

-249 KNTLEKEQK
+249 KTTLEKEQK
-258 KLRWIQQEQ
+258 KLRWLQQEQ

-323 QQEAQLQSLEQTFRQ
+323 QQEVQLQSLEQIFRQ

-368 SKVHLYENAQTLNTL
+368 PKVHLYENAQTLNTL
-383 INSYL
+383 IESFL

-406 ELSTQYQPM
+406 ELSTQYLPK

-453 QQQEALKTLLND
+453 QQQESLKTLLND
-465 IQTAKNLLELLH
+465 IQAAKNLLDLLH
-477 EEQNRHTLSQ
+477 EEQNRHVLSK

-501 KQLQVLKQESHDAE
+501 KLLLVLKQESHDAE
-515 IQKNALQ
+515 IRKNALQ

-536 KSIRMKLQIG
+536 KSIRIKLQIG
-546 DTCPVCQQRIEATLP
+546 DTCPVCQQRIENTLP
-561 HEDNIDALVI
+561 HEDNIDALVV

-577 KDAEDKYNK
+577 KDAENEYNK
-586 ILKDQNA
+586 ILTSQNA
-593 QDSDIKALKN
+593 LDADIKALKN

-614 CCESLAKATQKAQ
+614 CSESLAKATQKAQ

-635 GENGEAQT
+635 GENETQT
-643 RANLE
+643 LATLE

-657 EAKEKEAKKLRTLK
+657 EAKEKEAKKLRTLR
-671 DQKLQAYEQQRNEM
+671 DQKLQEYEVQRNGM

-690 KVDNAKHNIELFE
+690 KVDDTQHRIEVIE
-703 AQISLQTKDSEKA
+703 AQISLQNKTSEKA
-716 QNDIQT
+716 LQDIHL

-727 EKLSWK
+727 GNLSWQ

-744 KEVEEGA
+744 KEVEDGA
-751 SAYKMNTEKQ
+751 ITYKMNTENQ
-761 QKLVADLKQFEEGNK
+761 QKLAAELKQFEEGNK
-776 NLTAALDVIIK
+776 NLAAALDAIIK

-800 VLKRIPKVLT
+800 MLKRIPKVLT
-810 RASELQSQMTAAL
+810 RASELQSQITAAL
-823 QQISAAKE
+823 QQMNAAKE

-846 KQEMLKDFTEKEQ
+846 KQEMLKDFSDKEQ
-859 EILLDENLLLQL
+859 ETLLDENLLLQL
-871 DTLQQSDIAEKTEA
+871 DTFQQCDIAEKTEA
-885 INSIKQQLVSK
+885 INRIKQQLVSK

-911 GEYEALFDEEEEM
+911 GEYEALFDEEE
-924 TEKEK
+924 K
-929 MPIEEKMSEE
+929 MPIGEKMSEE

-958 ELSNQRGGIIR
+958 ELGNQRGGIIR
-969 DLEIDRTNKA
+969 DLEIDRSNKA

-1104 LSGEPLQHAVNTLR
+1104 LSGEPLQHAINTLR

-1150 GNNSSSTIEIVG
+1150 GNNSSSNIEIVG